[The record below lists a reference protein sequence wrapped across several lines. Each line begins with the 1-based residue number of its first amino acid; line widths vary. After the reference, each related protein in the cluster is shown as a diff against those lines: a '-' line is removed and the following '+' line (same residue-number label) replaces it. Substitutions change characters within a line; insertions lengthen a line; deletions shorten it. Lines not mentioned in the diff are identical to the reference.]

1 MAQSRSGKKSTKS
14 SGTKKRTSSS
24 KSSSSRSTSAR
35 SASSRSSRPSGRAKR
50 RAETPNLARSV
61 LLVGLSLLCVAL
73 VLVPGQN
80 LWRTLRSWY
89 FGVFGVMTYFVGPFL
104 LYLAYLLASGY
115 RVALF
120 AGKVSLMGV
129 LCAGVPV
136 IFSKLNVEGLK
147 AGEVIKMLFTR
158 GGTYYWEGGVL
169 GAPVGATL
177 LALFGRPASNI
188 LMLLV
193 FLLGL
198 MFFFAIT
205 PVDVV
210 LFVDTQYKKLQAKRE
225 ERAAAETAYDT
236 RLFHEEPEEESV
248 ENLTEALPDANRPHH
263 PVYDVIADTSR
274 FPKQAAAPVQQPARQ
289 YAQPYTAPVTPVVP
303 EAPFTQQPAP
313 QSRAGFDVD
322 LGPDATEAARVKAET
337 HDPLEPV
344 NIGPGGTFGMDPL
357 SGKTNSPLHYA
368 RPQQAAPAPAP
379 QEDFELQLEP
389 AEEEPAYTA
398 PYTAPASYTAPS
410 TSYTAAPADSA
421 PAPQEPVDELD
432 ALINR
437 AVSGHAPYYAPQEVS
452 AETTLDLP
460 QPTEFETPLTPVPQE
475 PQFDTPLVP
484 VEPEEDLPEPT
495 PVELPQIDMTGRV
508 QGDTMV
514 ISPADL
520 AAGMAAQN
528 VAPLGE
534 PTAADASTTPAAAP
548 MPAAPVSP
556 AVPASPAAIPTLG
569 GSFSDTGSVVSA
581 AWQSGRS
588 VSEMLDA
595 MASQPAAPS
604 APAVPVQAPA
614 YTAPA
619 AEPVQEETTPAQTPA
634 YTAPTTPQ
642 PAPSAP
648 AYQPAPQPMTRPA
661 AETTQSSF
669 TVPQQGEAA
678 RVRVSTAVGNSAGAP
693 IHTPPVAAKA
703 DPNAMRLPTSEEQPP
718 EPYCY
723 PSLNLFNPTRPDD
736 EAGAAREMKKNADI
750 LVNTLDSFGVKT
762 TMLDIC
768 RGPSVTRYELQPQ
781 AGIKVS
787 RITSLADD
795 IALNLATAGVR
806 IEAPIPGKPAVGI
819 EVPNK
824 IRSTVNIRSVFE
836 SQNYINMR
844 SPLTMAL
851 GKDIA
856 GTAQV
861 ADLCKMPHL
870 LIAGST
876 GSGKSV
882 CVNSIIISFLFRSGP
897 EDVKLILIDPKVVE
911 LAEYNGI
918 PHLLMP
924 VVTEPR
930 KAAGALGASVAEM
943 ERRYKLFAENNVREI
958 KAYNKLAAQT
968 GMEHLPY
975 IAIVIDELA
984 DLMMVAGKE
993 VEDYICRI
1001 AQKARAAGIHLIV
1014 ATQRPSVDVITG
1026 LIKANIPSRIA
1037 FAVSSQIDSR
1047 TILDSG
1053 GAEKLLGNGDMLFLP
1068 VGASKPVRV
1077 QGTFVTDEEIGAVLS
1092 FIKSTSTA
1100 QYDEEMIAEME
1111 RRAVAEKGSKKGGDD
1126 DGDAGGALDAMFEQ
1140 AVECVIEA
1148 GQASTSLLQR
1158 RCKLGYARAARIM
1171 DQMEQE
1177 KIIGPYEGAKPRAVL
1192 VTKSEWEERK
1202 LNGRYDE

>member
-1 MAQSRSGKKSTKS
+1 MAQSR
-14 SGTKKRTSSS
+14 SS
-24 KSSSSRSTSAR
+24 KSSSSKKSSTTTRSGSSRSRSSSGAR
-35 SASSRSSRPSGRAKR
+35 SASGRGRKSVSRRAQR
-50 RAETPNLARSV
+50 RAENPNLVRSV
-61 LLVGLSLLCVAL
+61 LLAGLGLLCVAM

-80 LWRTLRSWY
+80 VWRALREGF
-89 FGVFGVMTYFVGPFL
+89 FGIFGIMTYLVGPFL

-115 RVALF
+115 RVGLF
-120 AGKVSLMGV
+120 AGKVALMGT
-129 LCAGVPV
+129 LCASVPV
-136 IFSKLNVEGLK
+136 VFSKVSVSD
-147 AGEVIKMLFTR
+147 ASAWEVVKMLYMR
-158 GGTYYWEGGVL
+158 GQSYFWEGGVL
-169 GAPVGATL
+169 GAPVGGTL
-177 LALFGRPASNI
+177 LALFGRPASNFI
-188 LMLLV
+188 MLLI
-193 FLLGL
+193 FALGL
-198 MFFFAIT
+198 MVFFAIT

-210 LFVDTQYKKLQAKRE
+210 QFLDGQYRRVQKAQA
-225 ERAAAETAYDT
+225 ERQAAQTAYDT
-236 RLFHEEPEEESV
+236 QLFSREPEEESL
-248 ENLTEALPDANRPHH
+248 ENLTGTLPDTQPRRRPA
-263 PVYDVIADTSR
+263 YDVVADTGRIPVGGS
-274 FPKQAAAPVQQPARQ
+274 PSAATSA
-289 YAQPYTAPVTPVVP
+289 
-303 EAPFTQQPAP
+303 PAP
-313 QSRAGFDVD
+313 MMQVPMQRPSFDVD
-322 LGPDATEAARVKAET
+322 LGPELGSQALKKAVE

-344 NIGPGGTFGMDPL
+344 TIGPGGTFGLDPL
-357 SGKTNSPLHYA
+357 SHLSDSQRLRAAKP
-368 RPQQAAPAPAP
+368 APAPAP
-379 QEDFELQLEP
+379 QPVPQEDFELKLQPEP
-389 AEEEPAYTA
+389 PAAEEAG
-398 PYTAPASYTAPS
+398 
-410 TSYTAAPADSA
+410 
-421 PAPQEPVDELD
+421 DELD
-432 ALINR
+432 SLINR
-437 AVSGHAPYYAPQEVS
+437 AVSGHAPYYGPQDISQDMQENLEEPGFSV
-452 AETTLDLP
+452 AL
-460 QPTEFETPLTPVPQE
+460 QPEDAFDTPLTPVPQ
-475 PQFDTPLVP
+475 
-484 VEPEEDLPEPT
+484 PT
-495 PVELPQIDMTGRV
+495 E
-508 QGDTMV
+508 
-514 ISPADL
+514 
-520 AAGMAAQN
+520 
-528 VAPLGE
+528 
-534 PTAADASTTPAAAP
+534 PAAAGPEP
-548 MPAAPVSP
+548 MAP
-556 AVPASPAAIPTLG
+556 IPTLS
-569 GSFSDTGSVVSA
+569 GSFDGPQAVSA
-581 AWQSGRS
+581 AWQAGRPLS
-588 VSEMLDA
+588 DLLDN
-595 MASQPAAPS
+595 QPAAPAA
-604 APAVPVQAPA
+604 APTGTEESFAVPQH
-614 YTAPA
+614 
-619 AEPVQEETTPAQTPA
+619 
-634 YTAPTTPQ
+634 
-642 PAPSAP
+642 
-648 AYQPAPQPMTRPA
+648 
-661 AETTQSSF
+661 
-669 TVPQQGEAA
+669 GDAA
-678 RVRVSTAVGNSAGAP
+678 RLQVSTAVGNSAAAP
-693 IHTPPVAAKA
+693 LYTPPSAAKA
-703 DPNAMRLPTSEEQPP
+703 QPEAMRLATASSEPP
-718 EPYCY
+718 KPYCY
-723 PSLNLFNPTRPDD
+723 PSLNLFNATRPDD
-736 EAGAAREMKKNADI
+736 EAGAAREMKKNADT
-750 LVNTLDSFGVKT
+750 LVNTLESFGVKT
-762 TMLDIC
+762 KILDIC

-787 RITSLADD
+787 RITSLSDD

-824 IRSTVNIRSVFE
+824 IRSTVNIRTVFE

-958 KAYNKLAAQT
+958 KAYNKLAAQN
-968 GMEHLPY
+968 GLEHLPY

-1047 TILDSG
+1047 TILDAS

-1068 VGASKPVRV
+1068 VGAAKPVRV

-1092 FIKSTSTA
+1092 FIKSTSST

-1111 RRAVAEKGSKKGGDD
+1111 RRAVAEKGSKKGDD
-1126 DGDAGGALDAMFEQ
+1126 DGEAGGTLDPMFEQ

-1177 KIIGPYEGAKPRAVL
+1177 KVIGPYEGAKPRSVL
-1192 VTKSEWEERK
+1192 VTMAQWQERK
-1202 LNGRYDE
+1202 LNGQYEET

>member
-1 MAQSRSGKKSTKS
+1 MAQSRSGKS
-14 SGTKKRTSSS
+14 SGNKNRSSSSS
-24 KSSSSRSTSAR
+24 KSKSRSSSSRSSTTYRAS
-35 SASSRSSRPSGRAKR
+35 SGKSGQSSSSRSKAQASRRAQR
-50 RAETPNLARSV
+50 RAETPNLARSI
-61 LLVGLSLLCVAL
+61 LLAGLGLLCVAM

-80 LWRTLRSWY
+80 MWKTLRGGL
-89 FGVFGVMTYFVGPFL
+89 FGIFGVMTYLVGPFL

-115 RVALF
+115 RVTLF
-120 AGKVSLMGV
+120 AGKVALMSV

-136 IFSKLNVEGLK
+136 IFSNVSLND
-147 AGEVIKMLFTR
+147 ANPWQITKMLFAR
-158 GGTYYWEGGVL
+158 GQTNFWEGGVW
-169 GAPVGATL
+169 GAPVGGTL
-177 LALFGRPASNI
+177 LALFGRPASNVI
-188 LMLLV
+188 MLLV

-205 PVDVV
+205 PADVV
-210 LFVDTQYKKLQAKRE
+210 LFVNNQYQKLQQARQDRAE
-225 ERAAAETAYDT
+225 EETAYDT
-236 RLFHEEPEEESV
+236 QLFAQEQEEEPI
-248 ENLTEALPDANRPHH
+248 ENLTAPAQDNRPHH
-263 PVYDVIADTSR
+263 PAYDVIADTGR
-274 FPKQAAAPVQQPARQ
+274 IPVQPAQPVQPLVQQAAPVNQPA
-289 YAQPYTAPVTPVVP
+289 QPVQSAVPSQPAASAPVIPNYT
-303 EAPFTQQPAP
+303 PAP
-313 QSRAGFDVD
+313 TYAAYAAAAGYTPASYGTPAAESQPRASFDVD
-322 LGPDATEAARVKAET
+322 LGPEATASAAKAAIE

-357 SGKTNSPLHYA
+357 SHLSDTSHYHSA
-368 RPQQAAPAPAP
+368 AAEQQPAVQPAADEFELKLDDPAKAAP
-379 QEDFELQLEP
+379 
-389 AEEEPAYTA
+389 EE
-398 PYTAPASYTAPS
+398 
-410 TSYTAAPADSA
+410 AAG
-421 PAPQEPVDELD
+421 DELD
-432 ALINR
+432 NLISR
-437 AVSGHAPYYAPQEVS
+437 AVSGHAPYYGEQDVS
-452 AETTLDLP
+452 SETTLDLP
-460 QPTEFETPLTPVPQE
+460 QESEFSVPLTPQPT
-475 PQFDTPLVP
+475 FDTPLVP
-484 VEPEEDLPEPT
+484 VED
-495 PVELPQIDMTGRV
+495 
-508 QGDTMV
+508 
-514 ISPADL
+514 
-520 AAGMAAQN
+520 
-528 VAPLGE
+528 
-534 PTAADASTTPAAAP
+534 DASFDIPVDGEEGVFTGTTPAEEPHSAPAASAAP
-548 MPAAPVSP
+548 
-556 AVPASPAAIPTLG
+556 AIPTIG
-569 GSFSDTGSVVSA
+569 GSFSVNEAVSD
-581 AWQSGRS
+581 AWNSGRPIS
-588 VSEMLDA
+588 DVLN
-595 MASQPAAPS
+595 
-604 APAVPVQAPA
+604 
-614 YTAPA
+614 
-619 AEPVQEETTPAQTPA
+619 AQ
-634 YTAPTTPQ
+634 PTTPVPQAAPVVPTSSVAAAVSAQ
-642 PAPSAP
+642 PQ
-648 AYQPAPQPMTRPA
+648 QPTGT
-661 AETTQSSF
+661 ESSF
-669 TVPQQGEAA
+669 VVPQRGEAA
-678 RVRVSTAVGNSAGAP
+678 HLQVSTSVGNSASAP
-693 IHTPPVAAKA
+693 ISSPPSAAKA
-703 DPNAMRLPTSEEQPP
+703 DPNTMNLAAMQAEPV

-723 PSLNLFNPTRPDD
+723 PSLNLFNATHPDD

-824 IRSTVNIRSVFE
+824 IRSTVNIRAVFE

-856 GTAQV
+856 GAAQV

-882 CVNSIIISFLFRSGP
+882 CVNSIIISFLFRSSP

-968 GMEHLPY
+968 GLEHLPY

-1047 TILDSG
+1047 TILDAS

-1092 FIKSTSTA
+1092 FIKSTSST

-1111 RRAVAEKGSKKGGDD
+1111 RRAVAEKGSKRGSDD
-1126 DGDAGGALDAMFEQ
+1126 DGDTGGALDPMFEQ
-1140 AVECVIEA
+1140 AVECVIDA

-1158 RCKLGYARAARIM
+1158 RCTLGYARAARIM

-1177 KIIGPYEGAKPRAVL
+1177 KIIGPYEGAKPRTVL
-1192 VTKSEWEERK
+1192 VSKAQWEERK
-1202 LNGRYDE
+1202 LNGQYDEA

>member
-1 MAQSRSGKKSTKS
+1 MAQSRSGKS
-14 SGTKKRTSSS
+14 SGNKNRSSSSS
-24 KSSSSRSTSAR
+24 KSKSRSSSSRSSTTYRAS
-35 SASSRSSRPSGRAKR
+35 SGKSGQSSSSRSKAQASRRAQR
-50 RAETPNLARSV
+50 RAETPNLARSI
-61 LLVGLSLLCVAL
+61 LLAGLGLLCVAM

-80 LWRTLRSWY
+80 MWKTLRGGL
-89 FGVFGVMTYFVGPFL
+89 FGIFGVMTYLVGPFL

-115 RVALF
+115 RVTLF
-120 AGKVSLMGV
+120 AGKVALMSV

-136 IFSKLNVEGLK
+136 IFSNVSPND
-147 AGEVIKMLFTR
+147 ANPWQIIKMLFAR
-158 GGTYYWEGGVL
+158 GQTNFWEGGVW
-169 GAPVGATL
+169 GAPVGGTL
-177 LALFGRPASNI
+177 LALFGRPASNVI
-188 LMLLV
+188 MLLV

-205 PVDVV
+205 PADVV
-210 LFVDTQYKKLQAKRE
+210 LFVNNQYQKLQQARQDRAE
-225 ERAAAETAYDT
+225 EETAYDT
-236 RLFHEEPEEESV
+236 QLFAQEQEEEPI
-248 ENLTEALPDANRPHH
+248 ENLTAPVQDNRPHH
-263 PVYDVIADTSR
+263 PAYDVIADTGR
-274 FPKQAAAPVQQPARQ
+274 IPVQPAQPVQPLVQQAAPVNQPA
-289 YAQPYTAPVTPVVP
+289 QPVQSAVPSQPAASAPVIPNYT
-303 EAPFTQQPAP
+303 PAP
-313 QSRAGFDVD
+313 TYAAYAAAAGYTPASYGTPAAESQPRASFDVD
-322 LGPDATEAARVKAET
+322 LGPEATASAAKAAIE

-357 SGKTNSPLHYA
+357 SHLSDTSHYHA
-368 RPQQAAPAPAP
+368 ATADPQPAVQPAADEFELKLDDPAEAAP
-379 QEDFELQLEP
+379 
-389 AEEEPAYTA
+389 EE
-398 PYTAPASYTAPS
+398 
-410 TSYTAAPADSA
+410 AAG
-421 PAPQEPVDELD
+421 DELD
-432 ALINR
+432 NLISR
-437 AVSGHAPYYAPQEVS
+437 AVSGHAPYYGEQDVS
-452 AETTLDLP
+452 SETTLDLA
-460 QPTEFETPLTPVPQE
+460 QESEFSVPLTPE
-475 PQFDTPLVP
+475 PTFDTPLVP
-484 VEPEEDLPEPT
+484 VED
-495 PVELPQIDMTGRV
+495 
-508 QGDTMV
+508 
-514 ISPADL
+514 
-520 AAGMAAQN
+520 
-528 VAPLGE
+528 
-534 PTAADASTTPAAAP
+534 DASFGIPVDGEEGAFTGNTPAKEPHSAPAASAAP
-548 MPAAPVSP
+548 
-556 AVPASPAAIPTLG
+556 AIPTIG
-569 GSFSDTGSVVSA
+569 GSFSVNEAVSNAWNSGRPISDVLNAQPATPVPQAAPVVPASSVAAAVSA
-581 AWQSGRS
+581 
-588 VSEMLDA
+588 
-595 MASQPAAPS
+595 QP
-604 APAVPVQAPA
+604 Q
-614 YTAPA
+614 
-619 AEPVQEETTPAQTPA
+619 Q
-634 YTAPTTPQ
+634 PTGT
-642 PAPSAP
+642 
-648 AYQPAPQPMTRPA
+648 
-661 AETTQSSF
+661 ESSF
-669 TVPQQGEAA
+669 VVPQRGEAA
-678 RVRVSTAVGNSAGAP
+678 HLQVSTSVGNSASAP
-693 IHTPPVAAKA
+693 ISSPPSVAKA
-703 DPNAMRLPTSEEQPP
+703 DPNTMNLAAMQAEPV

-723 PSLNLFNPTRPDD
+723 PSLNLFNATRPDD

-824 IRSTVNIRSVFE
+824 IRSTVNIRAVFE

-856 GTAQV
+856 GAAQV

-882 CVNSIIISFLFRSGP
+882 CVNSIIISFLFRSSP

-968 GMEHLPY
+968 GLEHLPY

-1047 TILDSG
+1047 TILDAS

-1092 FIKSTSTA
+1092 FIKSTSST

-1111 RRAVAEKGSKKGGDD
+1111 RRAVAEKGSKKGSDD
-1126 DGDAGGALDAMFEQ
+1126 DGDTGGALDPMFEQ
-1140 AVECVIEA
+1140 AVECVIDA

-1177 KIIGPYEGAKPRAVL
+1177 KIIGPYEGAKPRTVL
-1192 VTKSEWEERK
+1192 VSKAQWEERK
-1202 LNGRYDE
+1202 LNGQYDEA

>member
-1 MAQSRSGKKSTKS
+1 MAQSRSGKS
-14 SGTKKRTSSS
+14 SGNKNRSSSSS
-24 KSSSSRSTSAR
+24 KSKSRSSSSRSSTTYRAS
-35 SASSRSSRPSGRAKR
+35 SGKSGQSSSSRSKAQASRRAQR
-50 RAETPNLARSV
+50 RAETPNLARSI
-61 LLVGLSLLCVAL
+61 LLAGLGLLCVAM

-80 LWRTLRSWY
+80 MWKTLRGGL
-89 FGVFGVMTYFVGPFL
+89 FGIFGVMTYLVGPFL

-115 RVALF
+115 RVTLF
-120 AGKVSLMGV
+120 AGKVALMSV

-136 IFSKLNVEGLK
+136 IFSNVSPND
-147 AGEVIKMLFTR
+147 ANPWQIIKMLFAR
-158 GGTYYWEGGVL
+158 GQTNFWEGGVW
-169 GAPVGATL
+169 GAPVGGTL
-177 LALFGRPASNI
+177 LALFGRPASNVI
-188 LMLLV
+188 MLLV

-205 PVDVV
+205 PADVV
-210 LFVDTQYKKLQAKRE
+210 LFVNNQYQKLQQARQDRAE
-225 ERAAAETAYDT
+225 EETAYDT
-236 RLFHEEPEEESV
+236 QLFAQEQEEEPI
-248 ENLTEALPDANRPHH
+248 ENLTAPVQDNRPHH
-263 PVYDVIADTSR
+263 PAYDVIADTGR
-274 FPKQAAAPVQQPARQ
+274 IPVQPAQPVQPLVQQAAPVNQPA
-289 YAQPYTAPVTPVVP
+289 QPVQSAVPSQPAASAPVIPNYT
-303 EAPFTQQPAP
+303 PAP
-313 QSRAGFDVD
+313 TYAAYAAAAGYTPASYGTPAAESQPRASFDVD
-322 LGPDATEAARVKAET
+322 LGPEATASAAKAAIE

-357 SGKTNSPLHYA
+357 SHLSDTSHYHA
-368 RPQQAAPAPAP
+368 ATADPQPAVQPAAD
-379 QEDFELQLEP
+379 EFELKLDDP
-389 AEEEPAYTA
+389 AEVAPEE
-398 PYTAPASYTAPS
+398 
-410 TSYTAAPADSA
+410 AAG
-421 PAPQEPVDELD
+421 DELD
-432 ALINR
+432 NLISR
-437 AVSGHAPYYAPQEVS
+437 AVSGHAPYYGEQDVS
-452 AETTLDLP
+452 SETTLDLA
-460 QPTEFETPLTPVPQE
+460 QESEFSVPLTPE
-475 PQFDTPLVP
+475 PTFDTPLVP
-484 VEPEEDLPEPT
+484 VED
-495 PVELPQIDMTGRV
+495 
-508 QGDTMV
+508 
-514 ISPADL
+514 
-520 AAGMAAQN
+520 
-528 VAPLGE
+528 
-534 PTAADASTTPAAAP
+534 DASFGIPVDGEEGAFTGNTPAKEPHSAPAASAAP
-548 MPAAPVSP
+548 
-556 AVPASPAAIPTLG
+556 AIPTIG
-569 GSFSDTGSVVSA
+569 GSFSVNEAVSNAWNSGRPISDVLNAQPATPVPQAAPVVPASSVAAAVSA
-581 AWQSGRS
+581 
-588 VSEMLDA
+588 
-595 MASQPAAPS
+595 QP
-604 APAVPVQAPA
+604 Q
-614 YTAPA
+614 
-619 AEPVQEETTPAQTPA
+619 Q
-634 YTAPTTPQ
+634 PTGT
-642 PAPSAP
+642 
-648 AYQPAPQPMTRPA
+648 
-661 AETTQSSF
+661 ESSF
-669 TVPQQGEAA
+669 VVPQRGEAA
-678 RVRVSTAVGNSAGAP
+678 HLQVSTSVGNSASAP
-693 IHTPPVAAKA
+693 ISSPPSVAKA
-703 DPNAMRLPTSEEQPP
+703 DPNTMNLAAMQAEPV

-723 PSLNLFNPTRPDD
+723 PSLNLFNATRPDD

-824 IRSTVNIRSVFE
+824 IRSTVNIRAVFE

-856 GTAQV
+856 GAAQV

-882 CVNSIIISFLFRSGP
+882 CVNSIIISFLFRSSP

-968 GMEHLPY
+968 GLEHLPY

-1047 TILDSG
+1047 TILDAS

-1092 FIKSTSTA
+1092 FIKSTSST

-1111 RRAVAEKGSKKGGDD
+1111 RRAVAEKGSKKGSDD
-1126 DGDAGGALDAMFEQ
+1126 DGDTGGA
-1140 AVECVIEA
+1140 
-1148 GQASTSLLQR
+1148 
-1158 RCKLGYARAARIM
+1158 LGYARAARIM

-1177 KIIGPYEGAKPRAVL
+1177 KIIGPYEGAKPRTVL
-1192 VTKSEWEERK
+1192 VSKAQWEERK
-1202 LNGRYDE
+1202 LNGQYDEA

>member
-1 MAQSRSGKKSTKS
+1 MAQSRSGKS
-14 SGTKKRTSSS
+14 SGNKNRSSSSS
-24 KSSSSRSTSAR
+24 KSKSRSSSSRSSTTYRAS
-35 SASSRSSRPSGRAKR
+35 SGKSGQSSSSRSKAQASRRAQR
-50 RAETPNLARSV
+50 RAETPNLARSI
-61 LLVGLSLLCVAL
+61 LLAGLGLLCVAM

-80 LWRTLRSWY
+80 MWKTLRGGL
-89 FGVFGVMTYFVGPFL
+89 FGIFGVMTYLVGPFL

-115 RVALF
+115 RVTLF
-120 AGKVSLMGV
+120 AGKVALMSV

-136 IFSKLNVEGLK
+136 IFSNVSLND
-147 AGEVIKMLFTR
+147 ANPWQIIKMLFAR
-158 GGTYYWEGGVL
+158 GQTNFWEGGVW
-169 GAPVGATL
+169 GAPVGGTL
-177 LALFGRPASNI
+177 LALFGRPASNVI
-188 LMLLV
+188 MLLV

-205 PVDVV
+205 PADVV
-210 LFVDTQYKKLQAKRE
+210 LFVNNQYQKLQQARQDRAE
-225 ERAAAETAYDT
+225 EETAYDT
-236 RLFHEEPEEESV
+236 QLFAQEQEEEPI
-248 ENLTEALPDANRPHH
+248 ENLTAPAQDNRPHH
-263 PVYDVIADTSR
+263 PAYDVIADTGRIPVQPAQPVQPSV
-274 FPKQAAAPVQQPARQ
+274 QQAAPVNQPA
-289 YAQPYTAPVTPVVP
+289 QPVQPAVPSQPAASAPVIPNYT
-303 EAPFTQQPAP
+303 PAP
-313 QSRAGFDVD
+313 TYAAYAAAAGYTPASYGTPAAESQPRASFDVD
-322 LGPDATEAARVKAET
+322 LGPEATDSAAKAAIE

-357 SGKTNSPLHYA
+357 SHLSDTSHYHA
-368 RPQQAAPAPAP
+368 ATAEPQPAVQPAADEFELKLDDPAEAAP
-379 QEDFELQLEP
+379 
-389 AEEEPAYTA
+389 EE
-398 PYTAPASYTAPS
+398 
-410 TSYTAAPADSA
+410 AAG
-421 PAPQEPVDELD
+421 DELD
-432 ALINR
+432 NLISR
-437 AVSGHAPYYAPQEVS
+437 AVSGHAPYYGEQDVS
-452 AETTLDLP
+452 SETMLDLP
-460 QPTEFETPLTPVPQE
+460 QESVFSVPLTPE
-475 PQFDTPLVP
+475 PTFDTPLVP
-484 VEPEEDLPEPT
+484 VED
-495 PVELPQIDMTGRV
+495 
-508 QGDTMV
+508 
-514 ISPADL
+514 
-520 AAGMAAQN
+520 
-528 VAPLGE
+528 
-534 PTAADASTTPAAAP
+534 DASFGIPVDGEEGAFTGNPPAEEPHSAPAASAAP
-548 MPAAPVSP
+548 AIPTIGGSFSVNEAVSNAWNSGRPISDVLNAQPAAPVP
-556 AVPASPAAIPTLG
+556 QAAPVVTASSVAAT
-569 GSFSDTGSVVSA
+569 VSA
-581 AWQSGRS
+581 
-588 VSEMLDA
+588 
-595 MASQPAAPS
+595 QP
-604 APAVPVQAPA
+604 Q
-614 YTAPA
+614 
-619 AEPVQEETTPAQTPA
+619 Q
-634 YTAPTTPQ
+634 PTGT
-642 PAPSAP
+642 
-648 AYQPAPQPMTRPA
+648 
-661 AETTQSSF
+661 ESSF
-669 TVPQQGEAA
+669 VVPQRGEAA
-678 RVRVSTAVGNSAGAP
+678 HLQVSTSVGNSASAP
-693 IHTPPVAAKA
+693 ISSPPSAAKA
-703 DPNAMRLPTSEEQPP
+703 DPNAMNLAAMQAEPV

-723 PSLNLFNPTRPDD
+723 PSLNLFNATRPDD

-824 IRSTVNIRSVFE
+824 IRSTVNIRAVFE

-856 GTAQV
+856 GAAQV

-882 CVNSIIISFLFRSGP
+882 CVNSIIISFLFRSSP

-968 GMEHLPY
+968 GLEHLPY

-1047 TILDSG
+1047 TILDAS

-1092 FIKSTSTA
+1092 FIKSTSST

-1111 RRAVAEKGSKKGGDD
+1111 RRAVAEKGSKKGSDD
-1126 DGDAGGALDAMFEQ
+1126 DGDTGGALDPMFEQ
-1140 AVECVIEA
+1140 AVECVIDA

-1177 KIIGPYEGAKPRAVL
+1177 KIIGPYEGAKPRTVL
-1192 VTKSEWEERK
+1192 VSKAQWEERK
-1202 LNGRYDE
+1202 LNGQYDEA

>member
-1 MAQSRSGKKSTKS
+1 MAQSRSGKS
-14 SGTKKRTSSS
+14 SGNKNRSSSSS
-24 KSSSSRSTSAR
+24 KSKSRSSSSRSSTTYRAS
-35 SASSRSSRPSGRAKR
+35 SGKSGQSSSSRSKAQASRRAQR
-50 RAETPNLARSV
+50 RAETPNLARSI
-61 LLVGLSLLCVAL
+61 LLAGLGLLCVAM

-80 LWRTLRSWY
+80 MWKTLRGGL
-89 FGVFGVMTYFVGPFL
+89 FGIFGVMTYLVGPFL

-115 RVALF
+115 RVTLF
-120 AGKVSLMGV
+120 AGKVALMSV

-136 IFSKLNVEGLK
+136 IFSNVSLND
-147 AGEVIKMLFTR
+147 ANPWQIIKMLFAR
-158 GGTYYWEGGVL
+158 GQTNFWEGGVW
-169 GAPVGATL
+169 GAPVGGTL
-177 LALFGRPASNI
+177 LALFGRPASNVI
-188 LMLLV
+188 MLLV

-205 PVDVV
+205 PADVV
-210 LFVDTQYKKLQAKRE
+210 LFVNNQYQKLQQARQDRAE
-225 ERAAAETAYDT
+225 EETAYDT
-236 RLFHEEPEEESV
+236 QLFAQEQEEEPI
-248 ENLTEALPDANRPHH
+248 ENLTAPVQDNRPHH
-263 PVYDVIADTSR
+263 PAYDVIADTGR
-274 FPKQAAAPVQQPARQ
+274 IPVQP
-289 YAQPYTAPVTPVVP
+289 AQPVQPLVQQTAPVN
-303 EAPFTQQPAP
+303 QPAQP
-313 QSRAGFDVD
+313 VQPAIPSQPAASAPVIPNYTPAPTYAAYAAAAGYTPASYGTPAAESQPRASFDVD
-322 LGPDATEAARVKAET
+322 LGPEATASAAKAAIE

-357 SGKTNSPLHYA
+357 SHLSDTSHYHA
-368 RPQQAAPAPAP
+368 ATADPQPAVQPAADEFELKLDNPAEAAP
-379 QEDFELQLEP
+379 
-389 AEEEPAYTA
+389 EE
-398 PYTAPASYTAPS
+398 
-410 TSYTAAPADSA
+410 AAG
-421 PAPQEPVDELD
+421 DELD
-432 ALINR
+432 NLISR
-437 AVSGHAPYYAPQEVS
+437 AVSGHAPYYGEQDVS
-452 AETTLDLP
+452 SETTLDLA
-460 QPTEFETPLTPVPQE
+460 QESEFSVPLTPE
-475 PQFDTPLVP
+475 PTFDTPLVP
-484 VEPEEDLPEPT
+484 VED
-495 PVELPQIDMTGRV
+495 
-508 QGDTMV
+508 
-514 ISPADL
+514 
-520 AAGMAAQN
+520 
-528 VAPLGE
+528 
-534 PTAADASTTPAAAP
+534 DASFGIPVDGEEGAFTGNTPAKEPHSAPAASAAP
-548 MPAAPVSP
+548 
-556 AVPASPAAIPTLG
+556 AIPTIG
-569 GSFSDTGSVVSA
+569 GSFSVNEAVSDAWNSGRPISDVLNAQPATPMPQTAPVVPASSVAAAVSA
-581 AWQSGRS
+581 QSQ
-588 VSEMLDA
+588 
-595 MASQPAAPS
+595 QP
-604 APAVPVQAPA
+604 
-614 YTAPA
+614 TGT
-619 AEPVQEETTPAQTPA
+619 E
-634 YTAPTTPQ
+634 
-642 PAPSAP
+642 
-648 AYQPAPQPMTRPA
+648 
-661 AETTQSSF
+661 SSF
-669 TVPQQGEAA
+669 VVPQRGEAA
-678 RVRVSTAVGNSAGAP
+678 HLQVSASVGNSASAP
-693 IHTPPVAAKA
+693 ISSPPSAAKA
-703 DPNAMRLPTSEEQPP
+703 DPNTMNLAAMQAEPV

-723 PSLNLFNPTRPDD
+723 PSLNLFNATRPDD

-824 IRSTVNIRSVFE
+824 IRSTVNIRAVFE

-856 GTAQV
+856 GAAQV

-882 CVNSIIISFLFRSGP
+882 CVNSIIISFLFRSSP

-968 GMEHLPY
+968 GLEHLPY

-1047 TILDSG
+1047 TILDAS

-1092 FIKSTSTA
+1092 FIKSTSST

-1111 RRAVAEKGSKKGGDD
+1111 RRAVAEKGSKKGSDD
-1126 DGDAGGALDAMFEQ
+1126 DGDTGGALDPMFEQ
-1140 AVECVIEA
+1140 AVECVIDA

-1177 KIIGPYEGAKPRAVL
+1177 KIIGPYEGAKPRTVL
-1192 VTKSEWEERK
+1192 VSKAQWEERK
-1202 LNGRYDE
+1202 LNGQYDEA

>member
-14 SGTKKRTSSS
+14 SGAKKRSGSAKGT
-24 KSSSSRSTSAR
+24 SRSNAGRTASAR
-35 SASSRSSRPSGRAKR
+35 SSAGHDRQPSR
-50 RAETPNLARSV
+50 RAQRRAQTPNLTRSV
-61 LLVGLSLLCVAL
+61 LLVGLGLLCVAL

-80 LWRTLRSWY
+80 FWSTLRSWY
-89 FGVFGVMTYFVGPFL
+89 FGIFGITTYLVGPFL

-120 AGKVSLMGV
+120 AGKVSLMGI
-129 LCAGVPV
+129 LCASVPV
-136 IFSKLNVEGLK
+136 IFSKLNVESLK
-147 AGEVIKMLFTR
+147 VGEIIKMLFTR
-158 GGTYYWEGGVL
+158 GGTYFWEGGVL
-169 GAPVGATL
+169 GAPIGATL

-188 LMLLV
+188 IMLLV
-193 FLLGL
+193 LLLGV

-205 PVDVV
+205 PVDIV
-210 LFVDTQYKKLQAKRE
+210 LFLDAHYKAFQARQE

-236 RLFHEEPEEESV
+236 RLFNAAPKEESV
-248 ENLTEALPDANRPHH
+248 ENLTGALPDSSPRPHH

-274 FPKQAAAPVQQPARQ
+274 FPKQQAAPSR
-289 YAQPYTAPVTPVVP
+289 QPYTAPVTPVTP
-303 EAPFTQQPAP
+303 EAPFTA
-313 QSRAGFDVD
+313 QSAAARPGFDVD
-322 LGPDATEAARVKAET
+322 LGPSSTESARRKAEAN
-337 HDPLEPV
+337 DPLEPV
-344 NIGPGGTFGMDPL
+344 SIGPGGTFGMDPL
-357 SGKTNSPLHYA
+357 SGKASGPLHYA
-368 RPQQAAPAPAP
+368 QPPQPAPAP

-389 AEEEPAYTA
+389 AEEPS
-398 PYTAPASYTAPS
+398 APA
-410 TSYTAAPADSA
+410 AAPAA
-421 PAPQEPVDELD
+421 QQPIDELD

-437 AVSGHAPYYAPQEVS
+437 AVSGHAPYYTPQEVS
-452 AETTLDLP
+452 AETTLELP
-460 QPTEFETPLTPVPQE
+460 VPAEFETPLTPVPQE
-475 PQFDTPLVP
+475 PRFDTPLIP
-484 VEPEEDLPEPT
+484 VEEEPEQT
-495 PVELPQIDMTGRV
+495 PVQLPQLDMTGRV
-508 QGDTMV
+508 QGDTV
-514 ISPADL
+514 VLSPADL
-520 AAGMAAQN
+520 AAGMAAKDMP
-528 VAPLGE
+528 PLG
-534 PTAADASTTPAAAP
+534 APA
-548 MPAAPVSP
+548 PAAPAAP
-556 AVPASPAAIPTLG
+556 IAASIPTLG
-569 GSFSDTGSVVSA
+569 GSFSDTGSAVSA
-581 AWQSGRS
+581 AWESGRS

-595 MASQPAAPS
+595 MAAEPAA
-604 APAVPVQAPA
+604 
-614 YTAPA
+614 APA
-619 AEPVQEETTPAQTPA
+619 ANSTPAA
-634 YTAPTTPQ
+634 
-642 PAPSAP
+642 
-648 AYQPAPQPMTRPA
+648 QPMTRPA

-669 TVPQQGEAA
+669 TVPQQGQAA
-678 RVRVSTAVGNSAGAP
+678 RVQVSTAVGNSAGAP
-693 IHTPPVAAKA
+693 VHTPPCAAKA
-703 DPNAMRLPTSEEQPP
+703 DPNAMRLPTSVEQPP

-723 PSLNLFNPTRPDD
+723 PSLNLFNATRPDD

-787 RITSLADD
+787 RITSLSDD

-824 IRSTVNIRSVFE
+824 IRSTVNIRAVFE

-1111 RRAVAEKGSKKGGDD
+1111 RRAVAEKGSKRGGDD

-1192 VTKSEWEERK
+1192 VTKAQWEERK
-1202 LNGRYDE
+1202 LNGQYDE

>member
-1 MAQSRSGKKSTKS
+1 MAQSRSGKS
-14 SGTKKRTSSS
+14 SGNKNRSSSSS
-24 KSSSSRSTSAR
+24 KSKSRSSSSRSSTTYRAS
-35 SASSRSSRPSGRAKR
+35 SGKSGQSSSSRSKAQASRRAQR
-50 RAETPNLARSV
+50 RAETPNLARSI
-61 LLVGLSLLCVAL
+61 LLAGLGLLCVAM

-80 LWRTLRSWY
+80 MWKTLRGGL
-89 FGVFGVMTYFVGPFL
+89 FGIFGVMTYLVGPFL

-115 RVALF
+115 RVTLF
-120 AGKVSLMGV
+120 AGKVTLMSV

-136 IFSKLNVEGLK
+136 IFSNVTLND
-147 AGEVIKMLFTR
+147 ANPWQIIKMLFAR
-158 GGTYYWEGGVL
+158 GQTNFWEGGVW
-169 GAPVGATL
+169 GAPVGGTL
-177 LALFGRPASNI
+177 LALFGRPASNVI
-188 LMLLV
+188 MLLV

-205 PVDVV
+205 PADVV
-210 LFVDTQYKKLQAKRE
+210 LFVNNQYQKLQQARQDRAE
-225 ERAAAETAYDT
+225 EETAYDT
-236 RLFHEEPEEESV
+236 QLFAQEQEEEPI
-248 ENLTEALPDANRPHH
+248 ENLTAPAQDNRPHH
-263 PVYDVIADTSR
+263 PAYDVIADTGR
-274 FPKQAAAPVQQPARQ
+274 IPVQPAQPVQPLVQQAAPVNQPA
-289 YAQPYTAPVTPVVP
+289 QPVQSAVSSQPAASAPVIPNYT
-303 EAPFTQQPAP
+303 PAP
-313 QSRAGFDVD
+313 TYAAYAAAAGYTPASYGTPAAESQPRASFDVD
-322 LGPDATEAARVKAET
+322 LGPEATASAAKAAIE

-344 NIGPGGTFGMDPL
+344 SIGPGGTFGMDPL
-357 SGKTNSPLHYA
+357 SHLSDTSHYHA
-368 RPQQAAPAPAP
+368 ATADPQPAVQPAADEFELKLDDPAKAAP
-379 QEDFELQLEP
+379 
-389 AEEEPAYTA
+389 EE
-398 PYTAPASYTAPS
+398 
-410 TSYTAAPADSA
+410 AAG
-421 PAPQEPVDELD
+421 DELD
-432 ALINR
+432 NLISR
-437 AVSGHAPYYAPQEVS
+437 AVSGHAPYYGEQDVS
-452 AETTLDLP
+452 SETTLDLP
-460 QPTEFETPLTPVPQE
+460 QESEFSVPLTPE
-475 PQFDTPLVP
+475 PTFDTPLVP
-484 VEPEEDLPEPT
+484 VEDDNSFGFPVDGEEGAFTGNTPAEEPH
-495 PVELPQIDMTGRV
+495 
-508 QGDTMV
+508 
-514 ISPADL
+514 S
-520 AAGMAAQN
+520 
-528 VAPLGE
+528 
-534 PTAADASTTPAAAP
+534 TPAASAAP
-548 MPAAPVSP
+548 AIPTIGGSFSVNEAVSDAWNSGRPISDVLNAQPAAPVP
-556 AVPASPAAIPTLG
+556 QAAPVVPASSVAAA
-569 GSFSDTGSVVSA
+569 VSA
-581 AWQSGRS
+581 
-588 VSEMLDA
+588 
-595 MASQPAAPS
+595 QP
-604 APAVPVQAPA
+604 Q
-614 YTAPA
+614 
-619 AEPVQEETTPAQTPA
+619 Q
-634 YTAPTTPQ
+634 PTST
-642 PAPSAP
+642 
-648 AYQPAPQPMTRPA
+648 
-661 AETTQSSF
+661 ESSF
-669 TVPQQGEAA
+669 VVPQRGEAA
-678 RVRVSTAVGNSAGAP
+678 HLQVSTSVGNSASAP
-693 IHTPPVAAKA
+693 ISSPPSAAKA
-703 DPNAMRLPTSEEQPP
+703 DPNTMNLAAMQAEPV

-723 PSLNLFNPTRPDD
+723 PSLNLFNATRPDD

-824 IRSTVNIRSVFE
+824 IRSTVNIRAVFE

-856 GTAQV
+856 GAAQV

-882 CVNSIIISFLFRSGP
+882 CVNSIIISFLFRSSP

-968 GMEHLPY
+968 GLEHLPY

-1047 TILDSG
+1047 TILDAS

-1092 FIKSTSTA
+1092 FIKSTSST

-1111 RRAVAEKGSKKGGDD
+1111 RRAVAEKGSKKGSDD
-1126 DGDAGGALDAMFEQ
+1126 DGDTGGALDPMFEQ
-1140 AVECVIEA
+1140 AVECVIDA

-1177 KIIGPYEGAKPRAVL
+1177 KIIGPYEGAKPRTVL
-1192 VTKSEWEERK
+1192 VSKAQWEERK
-1202 LNGRYDE
+1202 LNGQYDEA

>member
-1 MAQSRSGKKSTKS
+1 MAQSRSGKS
-14 SGTKKRTSSS
+14 SGNKNRSSSSS
-24 KSSSSRSTSAR
+24 KSKSRSSSSRSSTTYRAS
-35 SASSRSSRPSGRAKR
+35 SGKSGQSSSSRSKAQASRRAQR
-50 RAETPNLARSV
+50 RAETPNLARSI
-61 LLVGLSLLCVAL
+61 LLAGLGLLCVAM

-80 LWRTLRSWY
+80 MWKPLRGGL
-89 FGVFGVMTYFVGPFL
+89 FGIFGVMTYLVGPFL

-115 RVALF
+115 RVTLF
-120 AGKVSLMGV
+120 AGKVALMSV

-136 IFSKLNVEGLK
+136 IFSNVSLND
-147 AGEVIKMLFTR
+147 ANPWQIIKMLFAR
-158 GGTYYWEGGVL
+158 GQTNFWEGGVW
-169 GAPVGATL
+169 GAPVGGTL
-177 LALFGRPASNI
+177 LALFGRPASNVI
-188 LMLLV
+188 MLLV

-205 PVDVV
+205 PADVV
-210 LFVDTQYKKLQAKRE
+210 LFVNNQYQKLQQARQDRAE
-225 ERAAAETAYDT
+225 EETAYDT
-236 RLFHEEPEEESV
+236 QLFAQEQEEEPI
-248 ENLTEALPDANRPHH
+248 ENLTAPAQDNRPHH
-263 PVYDVIADTSR
+263 PAYDVIADTGR
-274 FPKQAAAPVQQPARQ
+274 IPVQPAQPVQPLVQQAAPVNQPA
-289 YAQPYTAPVTPVVP
+289 QPVQSAVPSQPAASAPVIPNYT
-303 EAPFTQQPAP
+303 PAP
-313 QSRAGFDVD
+313 TYAAYAAAAGYTPASYGTPAAELQPRASFDVD
-322 LGPDATEAARVKAET
+322 LGPEATASAAKAAIE

-357 SGKTNSPLHYA
+357 SHLSDTSHYHA
-368 RPQQAAPAPAP
+368 ATADPQPAVQPAADEFELKLDDPAEAAP
-379 QEDFELQLEP
+379 
-389 AEEEPAYTA
+389 EE
-398 PYTAPASYTAPS
+398 
-410 TSYTAAPADSA
+410 AAG
-421 PAPQEPVDELD
+421 DELD
-432 ALINR
+432 NLISR
-437 AVSGHAPYYAPQEVS
+437 AVSGHAPYYGKQDVS
-452 AETTLDLP
+452 SETTLDLP
-460 QPTEFETPLTPVPQE
+460 QESEFSVPLTPE
-475 PQFDTPLVP
+475 PTFDTPLVP
-484 VEPEEDLPEPT
+484 VED
-495 PVELPQIDMTGRV
+495 
-508 QGDTMV
+508 
-514 ISPADL
+514 
-520 AAGMAAQN
+520 
-528 VAPLGE
+528 
-534 PTAADASTTPAAAP
+534 DASFGIPVDGEEGAFTGNTPAEEPHSAPAVSAAP
-548 MPAAPVSP
+548 
-556 AVPASPAAIPTLG
+556 AIPTIG
-569 GSFSDTGSVVSA
+569 GSFSVNEAVSDAWNSGRPISDVLNAQPATPVPQAASVVPASSVAAAVSA
-581 AWQSGRS
+581 
-588 VSEMLDA
+588 
-595 MASQPAAPS
+595 QP
-604 APAVPVQAPA
+604 Q
-614 YTAPA
+614 
-619 AEPVQEETTPAQTPA
+619 Q
-634 YTAPTTPQ
+634 PTGT
-642 PAPSAP
+642 
-648 AYQPAPQPMTRPA
+648 
-661 AETTQSSF
+661 ESSF
-669 TVPQQGEAA
+669 VVPQRGEAA
-678 RVRVSTAVGNSAGAP
+678 HLQVSTSVGNSASAP
-693 IHTPPVAAKA
+693 ISSPPSAAKA
-703 DPNAMRLPTSEEQPP
+703 DPNTMNLAAMQSEPV

-723 PSLNLFNPTRPDD
+723 PSLNLFNATRPDD

-824 IRSTVNIRSVFE
+824 IRSTVNIRAVFE

-856 GTAQV
+856 GAAQV

-882 CVNSIIISFLFRSGP
+882 CVNSIIISFLFRSSP

-968 GMEHLPY
+968 GLEHLPY

-1047 TILDSG
+1047 TILDAS

-1092 FIKSTSTA
+1092 FIKSTSST

-1111 RRAVAEKGSKKGGDD
+1111 RRAVAEKGSKKGSDD
-1126 DGDAGGALDAMFEQ
+1126 DGDTGGALDPMFEQ
-1140 AVECVIEA
+1140 AVECVIDA

-1177 KIIGPYEGAKPRAVL
+1177 KIIGPYEGAKPRTVL
-1192 VTKSEWEERK
+1192 VSKAQWEERK
-1202 LNGRYDE
+1202 LNGQYDEA

>member
-1 MAQSRSGKKSTKS
+1 MAQSRSGKS
-14 SGTKKRTSSS
+14 SGNKNRSSSSS
-24 KSSSSRSTSAR
+24 KSKSRSSSSRSSTTYRAS
-35 SASSRSSRPSGRAKR
+35 SGKSGQSSSSRSKAQASRRAQR
-50 RAETPNLARSV
+50 RAETPNLARSI
-61 LLVGLSLLCVAL
+61 LLAGLGLLCVAM

-80 LWRTLRSWY
+80 MWKTLRGGL
-89 FGVFGVMTYFVGPFL
+89 FGIFGVMTYLVGPFL

-115 RVALF
+115 RVTLF
-120 AGKVSLMGV
+120 AGKVALMSV

-136 IFSKLNVEGLK
+136 IFSNVSLND
-147 AGEVIKMLFTR
+147 ANPWQIIKMLFAR
-158 GGTYYWEGGVL
+158 GQTSFWEGGVW
-169 GAPVGATL
+169 GAPVGGTL
-177 LALFGRPASNI
+177 LALFGRPASNVI
-188 LMLLV
+188 MLLV

-205 PVDVV
+205 PADVV
-210 LFVDTQYKKLQAKRE
+210 LFVNNQYQKLQQARQDRAE
-225 ERAAAETAYDT
+225 EETAYDT
-236 RLFHEEPEEESV
+236 QLFAQEQEEEPL
-248 ENLTEALPDANRPHH
+248 ENLTAPVQDNRPHH
-263 PVYDVIADTSR
+263 PAYDVIADTGR
-274 FPKQAAAPVQQPARQ
+274 IPVQPAQPVQPLVQQAAPVNQSTQPVQPAIPS
-289 YAQPYTAPVTPVVP
+289 QPAASAPVIPNYT
-303 EAPFTQQPAP
+303 PAP
-313 QSRAGFDVD
+313 TYAAYAAAAGYTPASYGTPAAESQPRASFDVD
-322 LGPDATEAARVKAET
+322 LGPEATASAAKAAIE

-357 SGKTNSPLHYA
+357 SHLSDTSHYHA
-368 RPQQAAPAPAP
+368 ATADPQPAVQPAADEFELKLDDPAEAAP
-379 QEDFELQLEP
+379 
-389 AEEEPAYTA
+389 EE
-398 PYTAPASYTAPS
+398 
-410 TSYTAAPADSA
+410 AAG
-421 PAPQEPVDELD
+421 DELD
-432 ALINR
+432 NLISR
-437 AVSGHAPYYAPQEVS
+437 AVSGHAPYYGEQDVS
-452 AETTLDLP
+452 SETTLDLP
-460 QPTEFETPLTPVPQE
+460 QESEFSVPLTPE
-475 PQFDTPLVP
+475 PTFDTPLVP
-484 VEPEEDLPEPT
+484 VED
-495 PVELPQIDMTGRV
+495 
-508 QGDTMV
+508 
-514 ISPADL
+514 
-520 AAGMAAQN
+520 
-528 VAPLGE
+528 
-534 PTAADASTTPAAAP
+534 DASFGIPVDGEEGAFTGNTPAEEPHSAPAASAAP
-548 MPAAPVSP
+548 
-556 AVPASPAAIPTLG
+556 AIPTIG
-569 GSFSDTGSVVSA
+569 GSFSVNEAVSNAWNSGRPISDVLNAQPATPVPQAAPVVPASSVAAAVSA
-581 AWQSGRS
+581 
-588 VSEMLDA
+588 
-595 MASQPAAPS
+595 QP
-604 APAVPVQAPA
+604 Q
-614 YTAPA
+614 
-619 AEPVQEETTPAQTPA
+619 Q
-634 YTAPTTPQ
+634 PTGT
-642 PAPSAP
+642 
-648 AYQPAPQPMTRPA
+648 
-661 AETTQSSF
+661 ESSF
-669 TVPQQGEAA
+669 VVPQRGEAA
-678 RVRVSTAVGNSAGAP
+678 HLQVSTSVGNSASAP
-693 IHTPPVAAKA
+693 ISSPPSAAKA
-703 DPNAMRLPTSEEQPP
+703 DPNTMNLAAMQAEPV

-723 PSLNLFNPTRPDD
+723 PSLNLFNATRPDD

-824 IRSTVNIRSVFE
+824 IRSTVNIRAVFE

-856 GTAQV
+856 GAAQV

-882 CVNSIIISFLFRSGP
+882 CVNSIIISFLFRSSP

-968 GMEHLPY
+968 GLEHLPY

-1047 TILDSG
+1047 TILDAS

-1092 FIKSTSTA
+1092 FIKSTSST

-1111 RRAVAEKGSKKGGDD
+1111 RRAVAEKGSKKGSDD
-1126 DGDAGGALDAMFEQ
+1126 DGDTGGALDPMFEQ
-1140 AVECVIEA
+1140 AVECVIDA

-1177 KIIGPYEGAKPRAVL
+1177 KIIGPYEGAKPRTVL
-1192 VTKSEWEERK
+1192 VSKAQWEERK
-1202 LNGRYDE
+1202 LNGQYDEA

>member
-1 MAQSRSGKKSTKS
+1 MAQSRSGKS
-14 SGTKKRTSSS
+14 SGNKNRSSSSS
-24 KSSSSRSTSAR
+24 KSKSRSSSSRSSTTYR
-35 SASSRSSRPSGRAKR
+35 ASSGKSGQSSLSRSKAQASRRAQR
-50 RAETPNLARSV
+50 RAETPNLARSI
-61 LLVGLSLLCVAL
+61 LLAGLGLLCVAM

-80 LWRTLRSWY
+80 MWKTLRGGL
-89 FGVFGVMTYFVGPFL
+89 FGIFGVMTYLVGPFL

-115 RVALF
+115 RVTLF
-120 AGKVSLMGV
+120 AGKVTLMSV

-136 IFSKLNVEGLK
+136 IFSNVTLND
-147 AGEVIKMLFTR
+147 ANPWQIIKMLFAR
-158 GGTYYWEGGVL
+158 GQTNFWEGGVW
-169 GAPVGATL
+169 GAPVGGTL
-177 LALFGRPASNI
+177 LALFGRPASNVI
-188 LMLLV
+188 MLLV

-205 PVDVV
+205 PADVV
-210 LFVDTQYKKLQAKRE
+210 LFVNNQYQKLQQARQDRAE
-225 ERAAAETAYDT
+225 EETAYDT
-236 RLFHEEPEEESV
+236 QLFAQEQEEEPI
-248 ENLTEALPDANRPHH
+248 ENLTAPAQDNRPHH
-263 PVYDVIADTSR
+263 PAYDVIADTGR
-274 FPKQAAAPVQQPARQ
+274 IPVQPAQPVQPLVQQAAPVNQPA
-289 YAQPYTAPVTPVVP
+289 QPVQPATPSQPAASAPVIPNYT
-303 EAPFTQQPAP
+303 PAP
-313 QSRAGFDVD
+313 TYAAYAAAAGYTPASYGTPAAESQPRASFDVD
-322 LGPDATEAARVKAET
+322 LGPEATASATKAAIE

-344 NIGPGGTFGMDPL
+344 SIGPGGTFGMDPL
-357 SGKTNSPLHYA
+357 SHLSDTSHYHA
-368 RPQQAAPAPAP
+368 ATADPQPAVQPAADEFELKLDDPAKAAP
-379 QEDFELQLEP
+379 
-389 AEEEPAYTA
+389 EE
-398 PYTAPASYTAPS
+398 
-410 TSYTAAPADSA
+410 AAG
-421 PAPQEPVDELD
+421 DELD
-432 ALINR
+432 NLISR
-437 AVSGHAPYYAPQEVS
+437 AVSGHAPYYGEQDVS
-452 AETTLDLP
+452 SETTLDLP
-460 QPTEFETPLTPVPQE
+460 QESEFSVPLTPE
-475 PQFDTPLVP
+475 PTFDTPLVP
-484 VEPEEDLPEPT
+484 AEDDNSFGFPVDGEEGAFTGNTPAEEPH
-495 PVELPQIDMTGRV
+495 
-508 QGDTMV
+508 
-514 ISPADL
+514 S
-520 AAGMAAQN
+520 
-528 VAPLGE
+528 
-534 PTAADASTTPAAAP
+534 TPAASAAP
-548 MPAAPVSP
+548 AIPTIGGSFSVNEAVSDAWNSGRPISDVLNAQPAAPVP
-556 AVPASPAAIPTLG
+556 QAAPVVPASSVAA
-569 GSFSDTGSVVSA
+569 VVSA
-581 AWQSGRS
+581 
-588 VSEMLDA
+588 
-595 MASQPAAPS
+595 QP
-604 APAVPVQAPA
+604 Q
-614 YTAPA
+614 
-619 AEPVQEETTPAQTPA
+619 Q
-634 YTAPTTPQ
+634 PTGT
-642 PAPSAP
+642 
-648 AYQPAPQPMTRPA
+648 
-661 AETTQSSF
+661 ESSF
-669 TVPQQGEAA
+669 VVPQRGEAA
-678 RVRVSTAVGNSAGAP
+678 HLQVSTSVGNSASAP
-693 IHTPPVAAKA
+693 ISSPPSAAKA
-703 DPNAMRLPTSEEQPP
+703 DPNTMNLAAMQAEPV

-723 PSLNLFNPTRPDD
+723 PSLNLFNATRPDD

-824 IRSTVNIRSVFE
+824 IRSTVNIRAVFE

-856 GTAQV
+856 GAAQV

-882 CVNSIIISFLFRSGP
+882 CVNSIIISFLFRSSP

-968 GMEHLPY
+968 GLEHLPY

-1047 TILDSG
+1047 TILDAS

-1092 FIKSTSTA
+1092 FIKSTSST

-1111 RRAVAEKGSKKGGDD
+1111 RRAVAEKGSKKGSDD
-1126 DGDAGGALDAMFEQ
+1126 DGDAGGALDPMFEQ
-1140 AVECVIEA
+1140 AVECVIDA

-1177 KIIGPYEGAKPRAVL
+1177 KIIGPYEGAKPRTVL
-1192 VTKSEWEERK
+1192 VSKAQWEERK
-1202 LNGRYDE
+1202 LNGQYDEA

>member
-1 MAQSRSGKKSTKS
+1 MAQSRSGKS
-14 SGTKKRTSSS
+14 SGNKNRSSSSS
-24 KSSSSRSTSAR
+24 KSKSRSSSSRSSTTYR
-35 SASSRSSRPSGRAKR
+35 ASSGKSGQSSLSRSKAQASRRAQR
-50 RAETPNLARSV
+50 RAETPNLARSI
-61 LLVGLSLLCVAL
+61 LLAGLGLLCVAM

-80 LWRTLRSWY
+80 MWKTLRGGL
-89 FGVFGVMTYFVGPFL
+89 FGIFGVMTYLVGPFL

-115 RVALF
+115 RVTLF
-120 AGKVSLMGV
+120 AGKVTLMSV

-136 IFSKLNVEGLK
+136 IFSNVTLND
-147 AGEVIKMLFTR
+147 ANPWQIIKMLFAR
-158 GGTYYWEGGVL
+158 GQTNFWEGGVW
-169 GAPVGATL
+169 GAPVGGTL
-177 LALFGRPASNI
+177 LALFGRPASNVI
-188 LMLLV
+188 MLLV

-205 PVDVV
+205 PADVV
-210 LFVDTQYKKLQAKRE
+210 LFVNNQYQKLQQARQDRAE
-225 ERAAAETAYDT
+225 EETAYDT
-236 RLFHEEPEEESV
+236 QLFAQEQEEEPI
-248 ENLTEALPDANRPHH
+248 ENLTAPAQDNRPHH
-263 PVYDVIADTSR
+263 PAYDVIADTGR
-274 FPKQAAAPVQQPARQ
+274 IPVQPAQPVQPLVQQAAPVNQPA
-289 YAQPYTAPVTPVVP
+289 QPVQPATPSQPAASAPVIPNYT
-303 EAPFTQQPAP
+303 PAP
-313 QSRAGFDVD
+313 TYAAYAAAAGYTPASYGTPAAESQPRASFDVD
-322 LGPDATEAARVKAET
+322 LGPEATASATKAAIE

-344 NIGPGGTFGMDPL
+344 SIGPGGTFGMDPL
-357 SGKTNSPLHYA
+357 SHLSDTSHYHA
-368 RPQQAAPAPAP
+368 ATADPQPAVQPAADEFELKLDDPAKAAP
-379 QEDFELQLEP
+379 
-389 AEEEPAYTA
+389 EE
-398 PYTAPASYTAPS
+398 
-410 TSYTAAPADSA
+410 AAG
-421 PAPQEPVDELD
+421 DELD
-432 ALINR
+432 NLISR
-437 AVSGHAPYYAPQEVS
+437 AVSGHAPYYGEQDVS
-452 AETTLDLP
+452 SETTLDLP
-460 QPTEFETPLTPVPQE
+460 QESEFSVPLTPE
-475 PQFDTPLVP
+475 PTFDTPLVP
-484 VEPEEDLPEPT
+484 VEDDNSFGFPVDGEEGAF
-495 PVELPQIDMTGRV
+495 TG
-508 QGDTMV
+508 
-514 ISPADL
+514 
-520 AAGMAAQN
+520 N
-528 VAPLGE
+528 
-534 PTAADASTTPAAAP
+534 TPAEEPHSAPAASAAP
-548 MPAAPVSP
+548 
-556 AVPASPAAIPTLG
+556 AIPTIG
-569 GSFSDTGSVVSA
+569 GSFSVNEAVSDAWNSGRPISDVLNAQPATPVPQAAPVVPASSVAAVVSA
-581 AWQSGRS
+581 
-588 VSEMLDA
+588 
-595 MASQPAAPS
+595 QP
-604 APAVPVQAPA
+604 Q
-614 YTAPA
+614 
-619 AEPVQEETTPAQTPA
+619 Q
-634 YTAPTTPQ
+634 PTGT
-642 PAPSAP
+642 
-648 AYQPAPQPMTRPA
+648 
-661 AETTQSSF
+661 ESSF
-669 TVPQQGEAA
+669 VVPQRGEAA
-678 RVRVSTAVGNSAGAP
+678 HLQVSTSVGNSASAP
-693 IHTPPVAAKA
+693 ISSPPSAAKA
-703 DPNAMRLPTSEEQPP
+703 DPNTMNLAAMQAEPV

-723 PSLNLFNPTRPDD
+723 PSLNLFNATRPDD

-824 IRSTVNIRSVFE
+824 IRSTVNIRAVFE

-856 GTAQV
+856 GAAQV

-882 CVNSIIISFLFRSGP
+882 CVNSIIISFLFRSSP

-968 GMEHLPY
+968 GLEHLPY

-1047 TILDSG
+1047 TILDAS

-1092 FIKSTSTA
+1092 FIKSTSST

-1111 RRAVAEKGSKKGGDD
+1111 RRAVAEKGSKKGSDD
-1126 DGDAGGALDAMFEQ
+1126 DGDTGGALDPMFEQ
-1140 AVECVIEA
+1140 AVECVIDA

-1177 KIIGPYEGAKPRAVL
+1177 KIIGPYEGAKPRTVL
-1192 VTKSEWEERK
+1192 VSKAQWEERK
-1202 LNGRYDE
+1202 LNGQYDEA

>member
-1 MAQSRSGKKSTKS
+1 MAQSRSGKS
-14 SGTKKRTSSS
+14 SGNKNRSSSSS
-24 KSSSSRSTSAR
+24 KSKSRSSSSRSSTTYRAS
-35 SASSRSSRPSGRAKR
+35 SGKSGQSSSSRSKAQASRRAQR
-50 RAETPNLARSV
+50 RAETPNLARSI
-61 LLVGLSLLCVAL
+61 LLAGLGLLCVAM

-80 LWRTLRSWY
+80 MWKTLRGGL
-89 FGVFGVMTYFVGPFL
+89 FGIFGVMTYLVGPFL

-115 RVALF
+115 RVTLF
-120 AGKVSLMGV
+120 AGKVALMSV

-136 IFSKLNVEGLK
+136 IFSNVSLND
-147 AGEVIKMLFTR
+147 ANPWQIIKMLFAR
-158 GGTYYWEGGVL
+158 GQTNFWEGGVW
-169 GAPVGATL
+169 GAPVGGTL
-177 LALFGRPASNI
+177 LALFGRPASNVI
-188 LMLLV
+188 MLLV

-205 PVDVV
+205 PADVV
-210 LFVDTQYKKLQAKRE
+210 LFVNNQYQKLQQARQDRAE
-225 ERAAAETAYDT
+225 EETAYDT
-236 RLFHEEPEEESV
+236 QLFAQEQEEEPI
-248 ENLTEALPDANRPHH
+248 ENLTAPVQDNRPHH
-263 PVYDVIADTSR
+263 PAYDVIADTGR
-274 FPKQAAAPVQQPARQ
+274 IPVQPAQPVQPLVQQAAPVNQPA
-289 YAQPYTAPVTPVVP
+289 QPVQPAIPSQPAASAPVIPNYT
-303 EAPFTQQPAP
+303 PAP
-313 QSRAGFDVD
+313 TYAAYAAAAGYTPASYGTPAAESQPRASFDVD
-322 LGPDATEAARVKAET
+322 LGPEATASAAKAAIE

-357 SGKTNSPLHYA
+357 SHLSDTSHYHA
-368 RPQQAAPAPAP
+368 ATADPQPAVQPAAD
-379 QEDFELQLEP
+379 EFELKLDDP
-389 AEEEPAYTA
+389 AEVAPEE
-398 PYTAPASYTAPS
+398 
-410 TSYTAAPADSA
+410 AAG
-421 PAPQEPVDELD
+421 DELD
-432 ALINR
+432 NLISR
-437 AVSGHAPYYAPQEVS
+437 AVSGHAPYYGEQDVS
-452 AETTLDLP
+452 SETTLDLA
-460 QPTEFETPLTPVPQE
+460 QESEFSVPLTPE
-475 PQFDTPLVP
+475 PTFDTPLVP
-484 VEPEEDLPEPT
+484 VED
-495 PVELPQIDMTGRV
+495 
-508 QGDTMV
+508 
-514 ISPADL
+514 
-520 AAGMAAQN
+520 
-528 VAPLGE
+528 
-534 PTAADASTTPAAAP
+534 DASFGIPVDGEEGAFTGNTPAKEPHSAPAASAAP
-548 MPAAPVSP
+548 
-556 AVPASPAAIPTLG
+556 AIPTIG
-569 GSFSDTGSVVSA
+569 GSFSVNEAVSNAWNSGRPISDVLNAQPATPVPQAAPVVPASSVAAAVSA
-581 AWQSGRS
+581 
-588 VSEMLDA
+588 
-595 MASQPAAPS
+595 QP
-604 APAVPVQAPA
+604 Q
-614 YTAPA
+614 
-619 AEPVQEETTPAQTPA
+619 Q
-634 YTAPTTPQ
+634 PTGT
-642 PAPSAP
+642 
-648 AYQPAPQPMTRPA
+648 
-661 AETTQSSF
+661 ESSF
-669 TVPQQGEAA
+669 VVPQRGEAA
-678 RVRVSTAVGNSAGAP
+678 HLQVSTSVGNSASAP
-693 IHTPPVAAKA
+693 ISSPPSVAKA
-703 DPNAMRLPTSEEQPP
+703 DPNTMNLAAMQAEPV

-723 PSLNLFNPTRPDD
+723 PSLNLFNATRPDD

-824 IRSTVNIRSVFE
+824 IRSTVNIRAVFE

-856 GTAQV
+856 GAAQV

-882 CVNSIIISFLFRSGP
+882 CVNSIIISFLFRSSP

-968 GMEHLPY
+968 GLEHLPY

-1047 TILDSG
+1047 TILDAS

-1092 FIKSTSTA
+1092 FIKSTSST

-1111 RRAVAEKGSKKGGDD
+1111 RRAVAEKGSKKGSDD
-1126 DGDAGGALDAMFEQ
+1126 DGDTGGALDPMFEQ
-1140 AVECVIEA
+1140 AVECVIDA

-1177 KIIGPYEGAKPRAVL
+1177 KIIGPYEGAKPRTVL
-1192 VTKSEWEERK
+1192 VSKAQWEERK
-1202 LNGRYDE
+1202 LNGQYDEA

>member
-1 MAQSRSGKKSTKS
+1 MAQSRSGKS
-14 SGTKKRTSSS
+14 SGNKNRSSSSS
-24 KSSSSRSTSAR
+24 KSKSRSSSSRSSTTYRAS
-35 SASSRSSRPSGRAKR
+35 SGKSGQSSSSRSKAQASRRAQR
-50 RAETPNLARSV
+50 RAETPNLARSI
-61 LLVGLSLLCVAL
+61 LLAGLGLLCVAM

-80 LWRTLRSWY
+80 MWKTLRGGL
-89 FGVFGVMTYFVGPFL
+89 FGIFGVMTYLVGPFL

-115 RVALF
+115 RVTLF
-120 AGKVSLMGV
+120 AGKVALMSV

-136 IFSKLNVEGLK
+136 IFSNVSLND
-147 AGEVIKMLFTR
+147 ANPWQIIKMLFAR
-158 GGTYYWEGGVL
+158 GQTNFWEGGVW
-169 GAPVGATL
+169 GAPVGGTL
-177 LALFGRPASNI
+177 LALFGRPASNVI
-188 LMLLV
+188 MLLV

-205 PVDVV
+205 PADVV
-210 LFVDTQYKKLQAKRE
+210 LFVNNQYQKLQQARQDRAE
-225 ERAAAETAYDT
+225 EETAYDT
-236 RLFHEEPEEESV
+236 QLFAQEQEEEPI
-248 ENLTEALPDANRPHH
+248 ENLTAPVQDNRPHH
-263 PVYDVIADTSR
+263 PAYDVIADTGR
-274 FPKQAAAPVQQPARQ
+274 IPVQPAQPVQPLVQQAAPVNQPA
-289 YAQPYTAPVTPVVP
+289 QPVQSAVSSQPAASAPVIPNYT
-303 EAPFTQQPAP
+303 PAP
-313 QSRAGFDVD
+313 TYAAYAAAAGYTPASYGTPAAESQPRASFDVD
-322 LGPDATEAARVKAET
+322 LGPEATASAAKAAIE

-357 SGKTNSPLHYA
+357 SHLSDTSHYHA
-368 RPQQAAPAPAP
+368 ATADPQPAVQPAADEFELKLDDPAEAAP
-379 QEDFELQLEP
+379 
-389 AEEEPAYTA
+389 EE
-398 PYTAPASYTAPS
+398 
-410 TSYTAAPADSA
+410 AAG
-421 PAPQEPVDELD
+421 DELD
-432 ALINR
+432 NLISR
-437 AVSGHAPYYAPQEVS
+437 AVSGHAPYYGEQDVS
-452 AETTLDLP
+452 SETTLDLA
-460 QPTEFETPLTPVPQE
+460 QESEFSVPLTSE
-475 PQFDTPLVP
+475 PTFDTPLVP
-484 VEPEEDLPEPT
+484 IED
-495 PVELPQIDMTGRV
+495 
-508 QGDTMV
+508 
-514 ISPADL
+514 
-520 AAGMAAQN
+520 
-528 VAPLGE
+528 
-534 PTAADASTTPAAAP
+534 DASFGIPVDGEEGAFTGNTPAEEPHSAPAASAAP
-548 MPAAPVSP
+548 
-556 AVPASPAAIPTLG
+556 AIPTIG
-569 GSFSDTGSVVSA
+569 GSFSVNEAVSDAWNSGRPISDVLNAQPATPVPQAAPVVPASSVAAAVSA
-581 AWQSGRS
+581 
-588 VSEMLDA
+588 
-595 MASQPAAPS
+595 QP
-604 APAVPVQAPA
+604 Q
-614 YTAPA
+614 
-619 AEPVQEETTPAQTPA
+619 Q
-634 YTAPTTPQ
+634 PTGT
-642 PAPSAP
+642 
-648 AYQPAPQPMTRPA
+648 
-661 AETTQSSF
+661 ESSF
-669 TVPQQGEAA
+669 VVPQRGEAA
-678 RVRVSTAVGNSAGAP
+678 HLQVSTSVGNSASAP
-693 IHTPPVAAKA
+693 ISSPPSAAKA
-703 DPNAMRLPTSEEQPP
+703 DPNTMNLAAMQAEPV

-723 PSLNLFNPTRPDD
+723 PSLNLFNATHPDD

-824 IRSTVNIRSVFE
+824 IRSTVNIRAVFE

-856 GTAQV
+856 GAAQV

-882 CVNSIIISFLFRSGP
+882 CVNSIIISFLFRSSP

-968 GMEHLPY
+968 GLEHLPY

-1047 TILDSG
+1047 TILDAS

-1092 FIKSTSTA
+1092 FIKSTSST

-1111 RRAVAEKGSKKGGDD
+1111 RRAVAEKGSKKGSDD
-1126 DGDAGGALDAMFEQ
+1126 DGDTGGALDPMFEQ
-1140 AVECVIEA
+1140 AVECVIDA

-1177 KIIGPYEGAKPRAVL
+1177 KIIGPYEGAKPRTVL
-1192 VTKSEWEERK
+1192 VSKAQWEERK
-1202 LNGRYDE
+1202 LNGQYDEA

>member
-1 MAQSRSGKKSTKS
+1 MAQSRSGKS
-14 SGTKKRTSSS
+14 SGNKNRSSSSS
-24 KSSSSRSTSAR
+24 KSKSRSSSSRSSTTYRAS
-35 SASSRSSRPSGRAKR
+35 SGKSGQSSSSRSKAQASRRAQR
-50 RAETPNLARSV
+50 RAETPNLARSI
-61 LLVGLSLLCVAL
+61 LLAGLGLLCVAM

-80 LWRTLRSWY
+80 MWKTLRGGL
-89 FGVFGVMTYFVGPFL
+89 FGIFGVMTYLVGPFL

-115 RVALF
+115 RVTLF
-120 AGKVSLMGV
+120 AGKVALMSV

-136 IFSKLNVEGLK
+136 IFSNVSLND
-147 AGEVIKMLFTR
+147 ANPWQIIKMLFAR
-158 GGTYYWEGGVL
+158 GQTSFWEGGVW
-169 GAPVGATL
+169 GAPVGGTL
-177 LALFGRPASNI
+177 LALFGRPASNVI
-188 LMLLV
+188 MLLV

-205 PVDVV
+205 PADVV
-210 LFVDTQYKKLQAKRE
+210 LFVNNQYQKLQQARQDRAE
-225 ERAAAETAYDT
+225 EETAYDT
-236 RLFHEEPEEESV
+236 QLFAQEQEEEPI
-248 ENLTEALPDANRPHH
+248 ENLTAPVQDNRPHH
-263 PVYDVIADTSR
+263 PAYDVIADTGR
-274 FPKQAAAPVQQPARQ
+274 IPVQPAQPVQPLVQQAAPVNQPA
-289 YAQPYTAPVTPVVP
+289 QPVQPAIPSQPAASAPVIPNYT
-303 EAPFTQQPAP
+303 PAP
-313 QSRAGFDVD
+313 TYAAYAAAAGYTPASYGTPAAESQPRASFDVD
-322 LGPDATEAARVKAET
+322 LGPEATASAAKAAIE

-357 SGKTNSPLHYA
+357 SHLSDTSHYHA
-368 RPQQAAPAPAP
+368 ATADPQPAVQPAADEFELKLDDPAEAAP
-379 QEDFELQLEP
+379 
-389 AEEEPAYTA
+389 EE
-398 PYTAPASYTAPS
+398 
-410 TSYTAAPADSA
+410 AAG
-421 PAPQEPVDELD
+421 DELD
-432 ALINR
+432 NLISR
-437 AVSGHAPYYAPQEVS
+437 AVSGHAPYYGEQDVS
-452 AETTLDLP
+452 SETTLDLP
-460 QPTEFETPLTPVPQE
+460 QESEFSVPLTPE
-475 PQFDTPLVP
+475 PTFDTPLVP
-484 VEPEEDLPEPT
+484 VED
-495 PVELPQIDMTGRV
+495 
-508 QGDTMV
+508 
-514 ISPADL
+514 
-520 AAGMAAQN
+520 
-528 VAPLGE
+528 
-534 PTAADASTTPAAAP
+534 DASFGIPVDGEEGAFTGNTPAEEP
-548 MPAAPVSP
+548 HS
-556 AVPASPAAIPTLG
+556 SPAASDAPAIPTIG
-569 GSFSDTGSVVSA
+569 GSFSVNEAVSNAWNSGRPISDVLNAQPATPVPQAAPVVPASSVAAAVSA
-581 AWQSGRS
+581 
-588 VSEMLDA
+588 
-595 MASQPAAPS
+595 QP
-604 APAVPVQAPA
+604 Q
-614 YTAPA
+614 
-619 AEPVQEETTPAQTPA
+619 Q
-634 YTAPTTPQ
+634 PTGT
-642 PAPSAP
+642 
-648 AYQPAPQPMTRPA
+648 
-661 AETTQSSF
+661 ESSF
-669 TVPQQGEAA
+669 VVPQRGEAA
-678 RVRVSTAVGNSAGAP
+678 HLQVSTSVGNSASAP
-693 IHTPPVAAKA
+693 ISSPPSAAKA
-703 DPNAMRLPTSEEQPP
+703 DPNTMNLAAMQAEPV

-723 PSLNLFNPTRPDD
+723 PSLNLFNATRPDD

-824 IRSTVNIRSVFE
+824 IRSTVNIRAVFE

-856 GTAQV
+856 GAAQV

-882 CVNSIIISFLFRSGP
+882 CVNSIIISFLFRSSP

-968 GMEHLPY
+968 GLEHLPY

-1047 TILDSG
+1047 TILDAS

-1092 FIKSTSTA
+1092 FIKSTSST

-1111 RRAVAEKGSKKGGDD
+1111 RRAVAEKGSKKGSDD
-1126 DGDAGGALDAMFEQ
+1126 DGDTGGALDPMFEQ
-1140 AVECVIEA
+1140 AVECVIDA

-1177 KIIGPYEGAKPRAVL
+1177 KIIGPYEGAKPRTVL
-1192 VTKSEWEERK
+1192 VSKAQWEERK
-1202 LNGRYDE
+1202 LNGQYDEA

>member
-1 MAQSRSGKKSTKS
+1 MAQSRSGKS
-14 SGTKKRTSSS
+14 SGNKNRSSSSS
-24 KSSSSRSTSAR
+24 KSKSRSSSSRSSTTYRAS
-35 SASSRSSRPSGRAKR
+35 SGKSGQSSSSRSKAQASRRAQR
-50 RAETPNLARSV
+50 RAETPNLARSI
-61 LLVGLSLLCVAL
+61 LLAGLGLLCVAM

-80 LWRTLRSWY
+80 MWKTLRGGL
-89 FGVFGVMTYFVGPFL
+89 FGIFGVMTYLVGPFL

-115 RVALF
+115 RVTLF
-120 AGKVSLMGV
+120 AGKVALMSV

-136 IFSKLNVEGLK
+136 IFSNVSLND
-147 AGEVIKMLFTR
+147 ANPWQIIKMLFAR
-158 GGTYYWEGGVL
+158 GQTNFWEGGVW
-169 GAPVGATL
+169 GAPVGGTL
-177 LALFGRPASNI
+177 LALFGRPASNVI
-188 LMLLV
+188 MLLV

-205 PVDVV
+205 PADVV
-210 LFVDTQYKKLQAKRE
+210 LFVNNQYQKLQQARQDRAE
-225 ERAAAETAYDT
+225 EETAYDT
-236 RLFHEEPEEESV
+236 QLFAQEQEEEPI
-248 ENLTEALPDANRPHH
+248 ENLTAPAQDNRPHH
-263 PVYDVIADTSR
+263 PAYDVIADTGR
-274 FPKQAAAPVQQPARQ
+274 IPVQPAQPVQPLVQQAAPVNQPA
-289 YAQPYTAPVTPVVP
+289 QPVQPAIPSQPAASAPVIPNYT
-303 EAPFTQQPAP
+303 PAP
-313 QSRAGFDVD
+313 TYAAYAAAAGYTPASYGTPAAESQPRASFDVD
-322 LGPDATEAARVKAET
+322 LGPEATASAAKAAIE

-357 SGKTNSPLHYA
+357 SHLSDTSHYHA
-368 RPQQAAPAPAP
+368 ATADPQPAVQPAADEFELKLDDPAEAAP
-379 QEDFELQLEP
+379 
-389 AEEEPAYTA
+389 EE
-398 PYTAPASYTAPS
+398 
-410 TSYTAAPADSA
+410 AAG
-421 PAPQEPVDELD
+421 DELD
-432 ALINR
+432 NLISR
-437 AVSGHAPYYAPQEVS
+437 AVSGHAPYYGEQDVS
-452 AETTLDLP
+452 SETTLDLA
-460 QPTEFETPLTPVPQE
+460 QESEFSVPLTPE
-475 PQFDTPLVP
+475 PTFDTPLVP
-484 VEPEEDLPEPT
+484 VED
-495 PVELPQIDMTGRV
+495 
-508 QGDTMV
+508 
-514 ISPADL
+514 
-520 AAGMAAQN
+520 
-528 VAPLGE
+528 
-534 PTAADASTTPAAAP
+534 DASFGIPVDGEEGAFTGNTPAEEPHSAPAASAAP
-548 MPAAPVSP
+548 
-556 AVPASPAAIPTLG
+556 AIPTIG
-569 GSFSDTGSVVSA
+569 GSFSVNEAVSDAWNSGRPISDVLNAQPATPVPQAAPVVPASSVAAAVSA
-581 AWQSGRS
+581 
-588 VSEMLDA
+588 
-595 MASQPAAPS
+595 QP
-604 APAVPVQAPA
+604 Q
-614 YTAPA
+614 
-619 AEPVQEETTPAQTPA
+619 Q
-634 YTAPTTPQ
+634 PTGT
-642 PAPSAP
+642 
-648 AYQPAPQPMTRPA
+648 
-661 AETTQSSF
+661 ESSF
-669 TVPQQGEAA
+669 VVPQRGEAA
-678 RVRVSTAVGNSAGAP
+678 HLQVSTSVGNSASAP
-693 IHTPPVAAKA
+693 ISSPPSAAKA
-703 DPNAMRLPTSEEQPP
+703 DPNTMNLAAMQAEPV

-723 PSLNLFNPTRPDD
+723 PSLNLFNATRPDD

-824 IRSTVNIRSVFE
+824 IRSTVNIRAVFE

-856 GTAQV
+856 GAAQV

-882 CVNSIIISFLFRSGP
+882 CVNSIIISFLFRSSP

-968 GMEHLPY
+968 GLEHLPY

-1047 TILDSG
+1047 TILDAS

-1092 FIKSTSTA
+1092 FIKSTSST

-1111 RRAVAEKGSKKGGDD
+1111 RRAVAEKGSKKGSDD
-1126 DGDAGGALDAMFEQ
+1126 DGDTGGALDPMFEQ
-1140 AVECVIEA
+1140 AVECVIDA

-1177 KIIGPYEGAKPRAVL
+1177 KIIGPYEGAKPRTVL
-1192 VTKSEWEERK
+1192 VSKAQWEERK
-1202 LNGRYDE
+1202 LNGQYDEA

>member
-1 MAQSRSGKKSTKS
+1 MAQSRSGKS
-14 SGTKKRTSSS
+14 SGNKNRSSSSS
-24 KSSSSRSTSAR
+24 KSKSRSSSSRSSTTYRAS
-35 SASSRSSRPSGRAKR
+35 SGKSGQSSSSRSKAQASRRAQR
-50 RAETPNLARSV
+50 RAETPNLARSI
-61 LLVGLSLLCVAL
+61 LLAGLGLLCVAM

-80 LWRTLRSWY
+80 MWKTLRGGL
-89 FGVFGVMTYFVGPFL
+89 FGIFGVMTYLVGPFL

-115 RVALF
+115 RVTLF
-120 AGKVSLMGV
+120 AGKVALMSV

-136 IFSKLNVEGLK
+136 IFSNVSLND
-147 AGEVIKMLFTR
+147 ANPWQIIKMLFAR
-158 GGTYYWEGGVL
+158 GQTNFWEGGIW
-169 GAPVGATL
+169 GAPVGGTL
-177 LALFGRPASNI
+177 LALFGRPASNVI
-188 LMLLV
+188 MLLV

-205 PVDVV
+205 PADVV
-210 LFVDTQYKKLQAKRE
+210 LFVNNQYQKLQQARQDRAE
-225 ERAAAETAYDT
+225 EETAYDT
-236 RLFHEEPEEESV
+236 QLFAQEQEEEPI
-248 ENLTEALPDANRPHH
+248 ENLTAPVQDNRPHH
-263 PVYDVIADTSR
+263 PAYDVIADTGRIPVQPAQPVQPSV
-274 FPKQAAAPVQQPARQ
+274 QQAAPVNQPA
-289 YAQPYTAPVTPVVP
+289 QPVQPAVPSQPAASAPVIPNYT
-303 EAPFTQQPAP
+303 PAP
-313 QSRAGFDVD
+313 TYAAYAAAAGYTPASYGTPAAESQPRASFDVD
-322 LGPDATEAARVKAET
+322 LGPEATDSAAKAAIE

-357 SGKTNSPLHYA
+357 SHLSDTSHYHA
-368 RPQQAAPAPAP
+368 ATAEPQPAVQPAADEFELKLDDPAEAAP
-379 QEDFELQLEP
+379 
-389 AEEEPAYTA
+389 EE
-398 PYTAPASYTAPS
+398 
-410 TSYTAAPADSA
+410 AAG
-421 PAPQEPVDELD
+421 DELD
-432 ALINR
+432 NLISR
-437 AVSGHAPYYAPQEVS
+437 AVSGHAPYYGEQDVS
-452 AETTLDLP
+452 SETMLDLP
-460 QPTEFETPLTPVPQE
+460 QESEFSVPLTPE
-475 PQFDTPLVP
+475 PTFDTPLVP
-484 VEPEEDLPEPT
+484 VED
-495 PVELPQIDMTGRV
+495 
-508 QGDTMV
+508 
-514 ISPADL
+514 
-520 AAGMAAQN
+520 
-528 VAPLGE
+528 
-534 PTAADASTTPAAAP
+534 DASFGIPVDGEEGAFTGTPPAEEPHSALSASAAP
-548 MPAAPVSP
+548 AIPTIGGSFSVNEAVSNAWNSGRPISDVLNAQPAAPVP
-556 AVPASPAAIPTLG
+556 QATPVVTASSVAAA
-569 GSFSDTGSVVSA
+569 VSA
-581 AWQSGRS
+581 
-588 VSEMLDA
+588 
-595 MASQPAAPS
+595 QP
-604 APAVPVQAPA
+604 Q
-614 YTAPA
+614 
-619 AEPVQEETTPAQTPA
+619 Q
-634 YTAPTTPQ
+634 PTGT
-642 PAPSAP
+642 
-648 AYQPAPQPMTRPA
+648 
-661 AETTQSSF
+661 ESSF
-669 TVPQQGEAA
+669 VVPQRGEAA
-678 RVRVSTAVGNSAGAP
+678 HLQVSTSVGNSASAP
-693 IHTPPVAAKA
+693 ISSPPSAAKA
-703 DPNAMRLPTSEEQPP
+703 DPNAMNLAAMQAEPV

-723 PSLNLFNPTRPDD
+723 PSLNLFNATRPDD

-824 IRSTVNIRSVFE
+824 IRSTVNIRAVFE

-856 GTAQV
+856 GAAQV

-882 CVNSIIISFLFRSGP
+882 CVNSIIISFLFRSSP

-968 GMEHLPY
+968 GLEHLPY

-1047 TILDSG
+1047 TILDAS

-1092 FIKSTSTA
+1092 FIKSTSST

-1111 RRAVAEKGSKKGGDD
+1111 RRAVAEKGSKKGSDD
-1126 DGDAGGALDAMFEQ
+1126 DGDTGGALDPMFEQ
-1140 AVECVIEA
+1140 AVECVIDA

-1177 KIIGPYEGAKPRAVL
+1177 KIIGPYEGAKPRTVL
-1192 VTKSEWEERK
+1192 VSKAQWEERK
-1202 LNGRYDE
+1202 LNGQYDEA

>member
-1 MAQSRSGKKSTKS
+1 MAQSRSGKS
-14 SGTKKRTSSS
+14 SGNKNRSSSSS
-24 KSSSSRSTSAR
+24 KSKSRSSSSRSSTTYRAS
-35 SASSRSSRPSGRAKR
+35 SGKSGQSSSSRSKAQASRRAQR
-50 RAETPNLARSV
+50 RAETPNLARSI
-61 LLVGLSLLCVAL
+61 LLAGLGLLCVAM

-80 LWRTLRSWY
+80 MWKTLRGGL
-89 FGVFGVMTYFVGPFL
+89 FGIFGVMTYLVGPFL

-115 RVALF
+115 RVTLF
-120 AGKVSLMGV
+120 AGKVALMSV

-136 IFSKLNVEGLK
+136 IFSNVSLND
-147 AGEVIKMLFTR
+147 ANPWQIIKMLFAR
-158 GGTYYWEGGVL
+158 GQTNFWEGGVW
-169 GAPVGATL
+169 GAPVGGTL
-177 LALFGRPASNI
+177 LALFGRPASNVI
-188 LMLLV
+188 MLLV

-205 PVDVV
+205 PADVV
-210 LFVDTQYKKLQAKRE
+210 LFVNNQYQKLQQARQDRAE
-225 ERAAAETAYDT
+225 EETAYDT
-236 RLFHEEPEEESV
+236 QLFAQEQEEEPI
-248 ENLTEALPDANRPHH
+248 ENLTAPAQDNRPHH
-263 PVYDVIADTSR
+263 PAYDVIADTGR
-274 FPKQAAAPVQQPARQ
+274 IPVQPAQPVQPLVQQAAPVNQPA
-289 YAQPYTAPVTPVVP
+289 QPVQSAVPSQPAASAPVIPNYT
-303 EAPFTQQPAP
+303 PAP
-313 QSRAGFDVD
+313 TYAAYAAAAGYTPASYGTPAAESQPRASFDVD
-322 LGPDATEAARVKAET
+322 LGPEATASAAKAAIE

-344 NIGPGGTFGMDPL
+344 SIGPGGTFGMDPL
-357 SGKTNSPLHYA
+357 SHLSDTSHYHA
-368 RPQQAAPAPAP
+368 AAAEQQPTVQPAAD
-379 QEDFELQLEP
+379 EFELKLDDP
-389 AEEEPAYTA
+389 AETA
-398 PYTAPASYTAPS
+398 PEE
-410 TSYTAAPADSA
+410 AAG
-421 PAPQEPVDELD
+421 DELD
-432 ALINR
+432 NLISR
-437 AVSGHAPYYAPQEVS
+437 AVSGHAPYYGEQDVS
-452 AETTLDLP
+452 SETTLDLP
-460 QPTEFETPLTPVPQE
+460 QESEFSVPLTPQPT
-475 PQFDTPLVP
+475 FDTPLVP
-484 VEPEEDLPEPT
+484 VED
-495 PVELPQIDMTGRV
+495 
-508 QGDTMV
+508 
-514 ISPADL
+514 
-520 AAGMAAQN
+520 
-528 VAPLGE
+528 
-534 PTAADASTTPAAAP
+534 DASFDIPVDGEEGVFTGTTPAEEPHSAPAASAAP
-548 MPAAPVSP
+548 
-556 AVPASPAAIPTLG
+556 AIPTIG
-569 GSFSDTGSVVSA
+569 GSFSVNEAVSD
-581 AWQSGRS
+581 AWNSGRPIS
-588 VSEMLDA
+588 DVLN
-595 MASQPAAPS
+595 
-604 APAVPVQAPA
+604 
-614 YTAPA
+614 
-619 AEPVQEETTPAQTPA
+619 AQ
-634 YTAPTTPQ
+634 PTTPVPQAAPVVPASSVAAAVSAQ
-642 PAPSAP
+642 PQ
-648 AYQPAPQPMTRPA
+648 QPTGT
-661 AETTQSSF
+661 ESSF
-669 TVPQQGEAA
+669 VVPQRGEAA
-678 RVRVSTAVGNSAGAP
+678 HLQVSTSVGNSASAP
-693 IHTPPVAAKA
+693 ISSPPSAAKA
-703 DPNAMRLPTSEEQPP
+703 DPNTMNLAAMQAEPV

-723 PSLNLFNPTRPDD
+723 PSLNLFNATRPDD

-824 IRSTVNIRSVFE
+824 IRSTVNIRAVFE

-856 GTAQV
+856 GAAQV

-882 CVNSIIISFLFRSGP
+882 CVNSIIISFLFRSSP

-968 GMEHLPY
+968 GLEHLPY

-1047 TILDSG
+1047 TILDAS

-1092 FIKSTSTA
+1092 FIKSTSST

-1111 RRAVAEKGSKKGGDD
+1111 RRAVAEKGSKKGSDD
-1126 DGDAGGALDAMFEQ
+1126 DGDTGGALDPMFEQ
-1140 AVECVIEA
+1140 AVECVIDA

-1177 KIIGPYEGAKPRAVL
+1177 KIIGPYEGAKPRTVL
-1192 VTKSEWEERK
+1192 VSKAQWEERK
-1202 LNGRYDE
+1202 LNGQYDEA

>member
-1 MAQSRSGKKSTKS
+1 MAQSRSGKS
-14 SGTKKRTSSS
+14 SGNKNRSSSSS
-24 KSSSSRSTSAR
+24 KSKSRSSSSRSSTTYRAS
-35 SASSRSSRPSGRAKR
+35 SGKSGQSSSSRSKAQASRRAQR
-50 RAETPNLARSV
+50 RAETPNLARSI
-61 LLVGLSLLCVAL
+61 LLAGLGLLCVAM

-80 LWRTLRSWY
+80 MWKTLRGGL
-89 FGVFGVMTYFVGPFL
+89 FGIFGVMTYLVGPFL

-115 RVALF
+115 RVTLF
-120 AGKVSLMGV
+120 AGKVALMSV

-136 IFSKLNVEGLK
+136 IFSNVSLND
-147 AGEVIKMLFTR
+147 ANPWQIIKMLFAR
-158 GGTYYWEGGVL
+158 GQTNFWEGGVW
-169 GAPVGATL
+169 GAPVGGTL
-177 LALFGRPASNI
+177 LALFGRPASNVI
-188 LMLLV
+188 MLLV

-205 PVDVV
+205 PADVV
-210 LFVDTQYKKLQAKRE
+210 LFVNNQYQKLQQARQDRAE
-225 ERAAAETAYDT
+225 EETAYDT
-236 RLFHEEPEEESV
+236 QLFAQEQEEEPI
-248 ENLTEALPDANRPHH
+248 ENLTAPAQDNRPHH
-263 PVYDVIADTSR
+263 PAYDVIADTGR
-274 FPKQAAAPVQQPARQ
+274 IPVQPAQPVQPLVQQAAPVNQPA
-289 YAQPYTAPVTPVVP
+289 QPVQSAVPSQPAASAPVIPNYT
-303 EAPFTQQPAP
+303 PAP
-313 QSRAGFDVD
+313 TYAAYAAAAGYTPASYGTPAAESQPRASFDVD
-322 LGPDATEAARVKAET
+322 LGPEATASAAKAAIK

-357 SGKTNSPLHYA
+357 SHLSDTSHYHA
-368 RPQQAAPAPAP
+368 ATAEQQPTVQPAAD
-379 QEDFELQLEP
+379 EFELKLDDP
-389 AEEEPAYTA
+389 AETA
-398 PYTAPASYTAPS
+398 PEE
-410 TSYTAAPADSA
+410 AAG
-421 PAPQEPVDELD
+421 DELD
-432 ALINR
+432 NLISR
-437 AVSGHAPYYAPQEVS
+437 AVSGHAPYYGEQDVS
-452 AETTLDLP
+452 SETTLDLP
-460 QPTEFETPLTPVPQE
+460 QESEFSVPLTPE
-475 PQFDTPLVP
+475 PTFDTPLVP
-484 VEPEEDLPEPT
+484 VED
-495 PVELPQIDMTGRV
+495 
-508 QGDTMV
+508 
-514 ISPADL
+514 
-520 AAGMAAQN
+520 
-528 VAPLGE
+528 
-534 PTAADASTTPAAAP
+534 DASFGIPVDGEEGVFTGTTPAEEPHNTPAASAAP
-548 MPAAPVSP
+548 
-556 AVPASPAAIPTLG
+556 AIPTIG
-569 GSFSDTGSVVSA
+569 GSFSVNEAVSDAWNSGRPISDVLNAQPATPVPQAAPVVPASSVAAAVSA
-581 AWQSGRS
+581 
-588 VSEMLDA
+588 
-595 MASQPAAPS
+595 QP
-604 APAVPVQAPA
+604 Q
-614 YTAPA
+614 
-619 AEPVQEETTPAQTPA
+619 Q
-634 YTAPTTPQ
+634 PTGT
-642 PAPSAP
+642 
-648 AYQPAPQPMTRPA
+648 
-661 AETTQSSF
+661 ESSF
-669 TVPQQGEAA
+669 VVPQRGEAA
-678 RVRVSTAVGNSAGAP
+678 HLQVSTSVGNSASAP
-693 IHTPPVAAKA
+693 ISSPPSAAKA
-703 DPNAMRLPTSEEQPP
+703 DPNTMNLAAMQAEPV

-723 PSLNLFNPTRPDD
+723 PSLNLFNATHPDD

-824 IRSTVNIRSVFE
+824 IRSTVNIRAVFE

-856 GTAQV
+856 GAAQV

-882 CVNSIIISFLFRSGP
+882 CVNSIIISFLFRSSP

-968 GMEHLPY
+968 GLEHLPY

-1047 TILDSG
+1047 TILDAS

-1092 FIKSTSTA
+1092 FIKSTSST

-1111 RRAVAEKGSKKGGDD
+1111 RRAVAEKGSKKGSDD
-1126 DGDAGGALDAMFEQ
+1126 DGDTGGALDPMFEQ
-1140 AVECVIEA
+1140 AVECVIDA
-1148 GQASTSLLQR
+1148 GQARTSLLQR

-1177 KIIGPYEGAKPRAVL
+1177 KIIGPYEGAKPRTVL
-1192 VTKSEWEERK
+1192 VSKAQWEERK
-1202 LNGRYDE
+1202 LNGQYDEA

>member
-1 MAQSRSGKKSTKS
+1 MAQSRSGKKSTKNS
-14 SGTKKRTSSS
+14 SGKKNTA
-24 KSSSSRSTSAR
+24 SSRGAGRSSTGRSASAR
-35 SASSRSSRPSGRAKR
+35 SGAASRSRQPSRRAQR
-50 RAETPNLARSV
+50 RAETPNLARSI
-61 LLVGLSLLCVAL
+61 LLVGLGLLCVAL

-89 FGVFGVMTYFVGPFL
+89 FGVFGITTYLVGPFL
-104 LYLAYLLASGY
+104 LYLAYLLATGY

-129 LCAGVPV
+129 LCASVPV
-136 IFSKLNVEGLK
+136 IFSKLNIENLK
-147 AGEVIKMLFTR
+147 VGEIVKMLFTR
-158 GGTYYWEGGVL
+158 GGTYFWEGGVL
-169 GAPVGATL
+169 GAPIGATL

-188 LMLLV
+188 IMLLI

-198 MFFFAIT
+198 MFFFVIT
-205 PVDVV
+205 PADVV
-210 LFVDTQYKKLQAKRE
+210 LFVDGQYKTLQAKRE

-236 RLFHEEPEEESV
+236 RLFEQEPEEESV
-248 ENLTEALPDANRPHH
+248 ENLTGALPDSSRPHH
-263 PVYDVIADTSR
+263 PVYDVIADTNR
-274 FPKQAAAPVQQPARQ
+274 FPKQTPPAPQRQAACTPPVAPA
-289 YAQPYTAPVTPVVP
+289 VP
-303 EAPFTQQPAP
+303 EAPFAAKPAA
-313 QSRAGFDVD
+313 QTHASFDVD
-322 LGPDATEAARVKAET
+322 LGPSAGESARQKAVSA
-337 HDPLEPV
+337 DPLEPV

-357 SGKTNSPLHYA
+357 SNRANSTLRHTQ
-368 RPQQAAPAPAP
+368 PQPQPAPAP
-379 QEDFELQLEP
+379 KEDFELQLQPASEP
-389 AEEEPAYTA
+389 AAPVYSTPLTPVTPAPAAQASTA
-398 PYTAPASYTAPS
+398 P
-410 TSYTAAPADSA
+410 
-421 PAPQEPVDELD
+421 QDELD

-437 AVSGHAPYYAPQEVS
+437 AVSGHAPYYTPQEVS

-475 PQFDTPLVP
+475 PKFDTPLIP
-484 VEPEEDLPEPT
+484 VEDEPEPI
-495 PVELPQIDMTGRV
+495 PVELPQLDMTGRV

-514 ISPADL
+514 LSPADL
-520 AAGMAAQN
+520 AAQMAADA
-528 VAPLGE
+528 APLG
-534 PTAADASTTPAAAP
+534 TPAPAAV
-548 MPAAPVSP
+548 PAAPEAP
-556 AVPASPAAIPTLG
+556 AVSAPIPTLG
-569 GSFSDTGSVVSA
+569 GSFSDTGSAVSA

-588 VSEMLDA
+588 VSEMLDDMLA
-595 MASQPAAPS
+595 ETPAAPAQPVVEAPAPAADPYTAAPAAAPQPYQS
-604 APAVPVQAPA
+604 APA
-614 YTAPA
+614 
-619 AEPVQEETTPAQTPA
+619 
-634 YTAPTTPQ
+634 
-642 PAPSAP
+642 
-648 AYQPAPQPMTRPA
+648 MTRPA

-669 TVPQQGEAA
+669 TVPRQGEAA
-678 RVRVSTAVGNSAGAP
+678 RVQVSTAVGNSAGAP
-693 IHTPPVAAKA
+693 IHTPPCAAKA

-723 PSLNLFNPTRPDD
+723 PSLNLFNATRPDD

-824 IRSTVNIRSVFE
+824 IRSTVNIRAVFE

-1126 DGDAGGALDAMFEQ
+1126 DGDGGGALDAMFEQ

-1192 VTKSEWEERK
+1192 VTKAEWEERK
-1202 LNGRYDE
+1202 LNGQYDG

>member
-1 MAQSRSGKKSTKS
+1 MARSSSDQNRKRKTTSSRSGA
-14 SGTKKRTSSS
+14 
-24 KSSSSRSTSAR
+24 SRSRSASGR
-35 SASSRSSRPSGRAKR
+35 AASSRSKNNASRRAKR
-50 RAETPNLARSV
+50 RAETPNLLPSV
-61 LLVGLSLLCVAL
+61 LLAGLGLLCIAM

-80 LWRTLRSWY
+80 IWKAMRGGF
-89 FGVFGVMTYFVGPFL
+89 FGIFGILTCLVGPFL

-115 RVALF
+115 RVSLF
-120 AGKVSLMGV
+120 AGKVTLMAV

-136 IFSKLNVEGLK
+136 VFSKVSVSG
-147 AGEVIKMLFTR
+147 ASPWEVVKMLYMR
-158 GGTYYWEGGVL
+158 GETGFWEGGVL

-177 LALFGRPASNI
+177 LALFGRPASNFI
-188 LMLLV
+188 MLLV
-193 FLLGL
+193 FVLGL
-198 MFFFAIT
+198 MVFFAIT

-210 LFVDTQYKKLQAKRE
+210 QFLDGQYRKFKEARAERE
-225 ERAAAETAYDT
+225 ASVAAYDT
-236 RLFHEEPEEESV
+236 QLFGEEPEEEPL
-248 ENLTEALPDANRPHH
+248 ENLTGTLPDARRPHH
-263 PVYDVIADTSR
+263 PAYDVIADTGRIPQSGAQ
-274 FPKQAAAPVQQPARQ
+274 PSAAPTASAASAAAAAGRRG
-289 YAQPYTAPVTPVVP
+289 A
-303 EAPFTQQPAP
+303 
-313 QSRAGFDVD
+313 SRASFDVD
-322 LGPDATEAARVKAET
+322 LGPGPET
-337 HDPLEPV
+337 QALKQAVEHDPLEPV
-344 NIGPGGTFGMDPL
+344 TIGPGGTFGMDPL
-357 SGKTNSPLHYA
+357 SHLSDPS
-368 RPQQAAPAPAP
+368 RSRRQPPAPEPQP
-379 QEDFELQLEP
+379 QEDFELKLEP
-389 AEEEPAYTA
+389 QQEEPQATG
-398 PYTAPASYTAPS
+398 
-410 TSYTAAPADSA
+410 
-421 PAPQEPVDELD
+421 DELD
-432 ALINR
+432 SLINR
-437 AVSGHAPYYAPQEVS
+437 AVSGHAPYYTPQEDPAEYQPESRQDFAVS
-452 AETTLDLP
+452 LQPEPQAESFD
-460 QPTEFETPLTPVPQE
+460 TPLTPVGSQ
-475 PQFDTPLVP
+475 
-484 VEPEEDLPEPT
+484 
-495 PVELPQIDMTGRV
+495 
-508 QGDTMV
+508 
-514 ISPADL
+514 
-520 AAGMAAQN
+520 
-528 VAPLGE
+528 
-534 PTAADASTTPAAAP
+534 
-548 MPAAPVSP
+548 PAAP
-556 AVPASPAAIPTLG
+556 ARGGAIPTLN
-569 GSFSDTGSVVSA
+569 GSFDVGRAADA
-581 AWQSGRS
+581 AWQSGRPIS
-588 VSEMLDA
+588 DLLDA
-595 MASQPAAPS
+595 PQAPAAP
-604 APAVPVQAPA
+604 
-614 YTAPA
+614 TGT
-619 AEPVQEETTPAQTPA
+619 E
-634 YTAPTTPQ
+634 
-642 PAPSAP
+642 
-648 AYQPAPQPMTRPA
+648 R
-661 AETTQSSF
+661 SF
-669 TVPQQGEAA
+669 TVPRGGEAA
-678 RVRVSTAVGNSAGAP
+678 RLQVSTAVGNSAAAP
-693 IHTPPVAAKA
+693 LYTPPSAAKA
-703 DPNAMRLPTSEEQPP
+703 AARAAEDGEAEPP
-718 EPYCY
+718 KPYCY
-723 PSLNLFNPTRPDD
+723 PSLNLFNATRPED
-736 EAGAAREMKKNADI
+736 EAGAAREMKKNADT
-750 LVNTLDSFGVKT
+750 LVNTLESFGVKT
-762 TMLDIC
+762 HILDIC

-824 IRSTVNIRSVFE
+824 IRSTVNIRTVFE

-958 KAYNKLAAQT
+958 KAYNKLAAQK

-975 IAIVIDELA
+975 IAIIIDELA

-1047 TILDSG
+1047 TILDAS

-1068 VGASKPVRV
+1068 VGAAKPVRV
-1077 QGTFVTDEEIGAVLS
+1077 QGTYVTDEEIGAVLS
-1092 FIKSTSTA
+1092 FIKSTSSA

-1111 RRAVAEKGSKKGGDD
+1111 RRAVAEKGSKKGEDE
-1126 DGDAGGALDAMFEQ
+1126 DGGGALDPMFEQ

-1192 VTKSEWEERK
+1192 VTQAQWQERK
-1202 LNGRYDE
+1202 LNAQYDET

>member
-1 MAQSRSGKKSTKS
+1 MAQSRSGKS
-14 SGTKKRTSSS
+14 SGNKNRSSSSS
-24 KSSSSRSTSAR
+24 KSKSRSSSSRSSTTYRAS
-35 SASSRSSRPSGRAKR
+35 SGKSGQSSSSRSKAQASRRAQR
-50 RAETPNLARSV
+50 RAETPNLARSI
-61 LLVGLSLLCVAL
+61 LLAGLGLLCVAM

-80 LWRTLRSWY
+80 MWKTLRGGL
-89 FGVFGVMTYFVGPFL
+89 FGIFGVMTYLVGPFL

-115 RVALF
+115 RVTLF
-120 AGKVSLMGV
+120 AGKVTLMSV

-136 IFSKLNVEGLK
+136 IFSNVTLND
-147 AGEVIKMLFTR
+147 ANPWQIIKMLFAR
-158 GGTYYWEGGVL
+158 GQTNFWEGGVW
-169 GAPVGATL
+169 GAPVGGTL
-177 LALFGRPASNI
+177 LALFGRPASNVI
-188 LMLLV
+188 MLLV

-205 PVDVV
+205 PADVV
-210 LFVDTQYKKLQAKRE
+210 LFVNNQYQKLQQARQDRAE
-225 ERAAAETAYDT
+225 EETAYDT
-236 RLFHEEPEEESV
+236 QLFAQEQEEEPI
-248 ENLTEALPDANRPHH
+248 ENLTAPAQDNRPHH
-263 PVYDVIADTSR
+263 PAYDVIADTGR
-274 FPKQAAAPVQQPARQ
+274 IPVQPAQPVQPLVQQAAPVNQPA
-289 YAQPYTAPVTPVVP
+289 QPVQPAIPSQPAASAPVIPNYT
-303 EAPFTQQPAP
+303 PAP
-313 QSRAGFDVD
+313 TYAAYAAAAGYTPASYGTPAAESQPRASFDVD
-322 LGPDATEAARVKAET
+322 LGPEATASAAKAAIE

-344 NIGPGGTFGMDPL
+344 SIGPGGTFGMDPL
-357 SGKTNSPLHYA
+357 SHLSDTSHYHA
-368 RPQQAAPAPAP
+368 ATADPQPAVQPAADEFELKLDDSAEAAP
-379 QEDFELQLEP
+379 
-389 AEEEPAYTA
+389 EE
-398 PYTAPASYTAPS
+398 
-410 TSYTAAPADSA
+410 AAG
-421 PAPQEPVDELD
+421 DELD
-432 ALINR
+432 NLISR
-437 AVSGHAPYYAPQEVS
+437 AVSGHAPYYGEQDVS
-452 AETTLDLP
+452 SETTLDLP
-460 QPTEFETPLTPVPQE
+460 QESEFSVPLTPE
-475 PQFDTPLVP
+475 PTFDTPLVP
-484 VEPEEDLPEPT
+484 VED
-495 PVELPQIDMTGRV
+495 
-508 QGDTMV
+508 
-514 ISPADL
+514 
-520 AAGMAAQN
+520 
-528 VAPLGE
+528 
-534 PTAADASTTPAAAP
+534 DASFGIPVDGEEGAFTGNTPAEEPHSTPAAS
-548 MPAAPVSP
+548 AAP
-556 AVPASPAAIPTLG
+556 AIPTIG
-569 GSFSDTGSVVSA
+569 GSFSVNEAVSDAWNSGRPISDVLNAQPATPVPQAAPVVPASSVAAAVSA
-581 AWQSGRS
+581 
-588 VSEMLDA
+588 
-595 MASQPAAPS
+595 QP
-604 APAVPVQAPA
+604 Q
-614 YTAPA
+614 
-619 AEPVQEETTPAQTPA
+619 Q
-634 YTAPTTPQ
+634 PTGT
-642 PAPSAP
+642 
-648 AYQPAPQPMTRPA
+648 
-661 AETTQSSF
+661 ESSF
-669 TVPQQGEAA
+669 VVPQRGEAA
-678 RVRVSTAVGNSAGAP
+678 HLQVSTSVGNSASAP
-693 IHTPPVAAKA
+693 ISSPPSAAKA
-703 DPNAMRLPTSEEQPP
+703 DPNTMNLAAMQAEPV

-723 PSLNLFNPTRPDD
+723 PSLNLFNATRPDD

-824 IRSTVNIRSVFE
+824 IRSTVNIRAVFE

-856 GTAQV
+856 GAAQV

-882 CVNSIIISFLFRSGP
+882 CVNSIIISFLFRSSP

-968 GMEHLPY
+968 GLEHLPY

-1047 TILDSG
+1047 TILDAS

-1092 FIKSTSTA
+1092 FIKSTSST

-1111 RRAVAEKGSKKGGDD
+1111 RRAVAEKGSKKGSDD
-1126 DGDAGGALDAMFEQ
+1126 DGDTGGALDPMFEQ
-1140 AVECVIEA
+1140 AVECVIDA

-1177 KIIGPYEGAKPRAVL
+1177 KIIGPYEGAKPRTVL
-1192 VTKSEWEERK
+1192 VSKAQWEERK
-1202 LNGRYDE
+1202 LNGQYDEA

>member
-1 MAQSRSGKKSTKS
+1 MAQSRSGKS
-14 SGTKKRTSSS
+14 SGNKNRSSSSS
-24 KSSSSRSTSAR
+24 KSKSRSSSSRSSTTYRAS
-35 SASSRSSRPSGRAKR
+35 SGKSGQSSSSRSKAQASRRAQR
-50 RAETPNLARSV
+50 RAETPNLARSI
-61 LLVGLSLLCVAL
+61 LLAGLGLLCVAM

-80 LWRTLRSWY
+80 MWKTLRGGL
-89 FGVFGVMTYFVGPFL
+89 FGIFGVMTYLVGPFL

-115 RVALF
+115 RVTLF
-120 AGKVSLMGV
+120 AGKVALMSV

-136 IFSKLNVEGLK
+136 IFSNVSLND
-147 AGEVIKMLFTR
+147 ANPWQIIKMLFAR
-158 GGTYYWEGGVL
+158 GQTNFWEGGVW
-169 GAPVGATL
+169 GAPVGGTL
-177 LALFGRPASNI
+177 LALFGRPASNVI
-188 LMLLV
+188 MLLV

-205 PVDVV
+205 PADVV
-210 LFVDTQYKKLQAKRE
+210 LFVNNQYQKLQQARQDRAE
-225 ERAAAETAYDT
+225 EETAYDT
-236 RLFHEEPEEESV
+236 QLFAQEQEEEPI
-248 ENLTEALPDANRPHH
+248 ENLTAPAQDNRPHH
-263 PVYDVIADTSR
+263 PAYDVIADTGR
-274 FPKQAAAPVQQPARQ
+274 IPVQPAQPVQPLVQQAAPVNQPA
-289 YAQPYTAPVTPVVP
+289 QPVQSAVPSQPAASAPVIPNYT
-303 EAPFTQQPAP
+303 PAP
-313 QSRAGFDVD
+313 TYAAYAAAAGYTPASYGTPAAESQPRASFDVD
-322 LGPDATEAARVKAET
+322 LGPEATASAAKAAIE

-357 SGKTNSPLHYA
+357 SHLSDTSHYHA
-368 RPQQAAPAPAP
+368 AAAEQQPTVQPAAD
-379 QEDFELQLEP
+379 EFELKLDDP
-389 AEEEPAYTA
+389 AETA
-398 PYTAPASYTAPS
+398 PEE
-410 TSYTAAPADSA
+410 AAG
-421 PAPQEPVDELD
+421 DELD
-432 ALINR
+432 NLISR
-437 AVSGHAPYYAPQEVS
+437 AVSGHAPYYGEQDVS
-452 AETTLDLP
+452 SETTLDLP
-460 QPTEFETPLTPVPQE
+460 QESEFSVPLTPQPT
-475 PQFDTPLVP
+475 FDTPLVP
-484 VEPEEDLPEPT
+484 VED
-495 PVELPQIDMTGRV
+495 
-508 QGDTMV
+508 
-514 ISPADL
+514 
-520 AAGMAAQN
+520 
-528 VAPLGE
+528 
-534 PTAADASTTPAAAP
+534 DASFDIPVDGEEGVFTGTTPAEEPHSAPAASAAP
-548 MPAAPVSP
+548 AIPTIGGSFSVNEAVSDAWNSGRPISDVLNAQPAAPVP
-556 AVPASPAAIPTLG
+556 QAAPVVPASSVAAA
-569 GSFSDTGSVVSA
+569 VSA
-581 AWQSGRS
+581 
-588 VSEMLDA
+588 
-595 MASQPAAPS
+595 QP
-604 APAVPVQAPA
+604 Q
-614 YTAPA
+614 
-619 AEPVQEETTPAQTPA
+619 Q
-634 YTAPTTPQ
+634 PTGT
-642 PAPSAP
+642 
-648 AYQPAPQPMTRPA
+648 
-661 AETTQSSF
+661 ESSF
-669 TVPQQGEAA
+669 VVPQRGEAA
-678 RVRVSTAVGNSAGAP
+678 HLQVSTSVGNSASAP
-693 IHTPPVAAKA
+693 ISSPPSAAKA
-703 DPNAMRLPTSEEQPP
+703 DPNTMNLAAMQAEPV

-723 PSLNLFNPTRPDD
+723 PSLNLFNATHPDD

-824 IRSTVNIRSVFE
+824 IRSTVNIRAVFE

-856 GTAQV
+856 GAAQV

-882 CVNSIIISFLFRSGP
+882 CVNSIIISFLFRSSP

-968 GMEHLPY
+968 GLEHLPY

-1047 TILDSG
+1047 TILDAS

-1092 FIKSTSTA
+1092 FIKSTSST

-1111 RRAVAEKGSKKGGDD
+1111 RRAVAEKGSKKGSDD
-1126 DGDAGGALDAMFEQ
+1126 DGDTGGALDPMFEQ
-1140 AVECVIEA
+1140 AVECVIDA

-1177 KIIGPYEGAKPRAVL
+1177 KIIGPYEGAKPRTVL
-1192 VTKSEWEERK
+1192 VSKAQWEERK
-1202 LNGRYDE
+1202 LNGRYDEA

>member
-1 MAQSRSGKKSTKS
+1 MAQSRSGKS
-14 SGTKKRTSSS
+14 SGNKNRSSSSS
-24 KSSSSRSTSAR
+24 KSKSRSSSSRSSTTYRAS
-35 SASSRSSRPSGRAKR
+35 SGKSGQSSSSRSKAQASRRAQR
-50 RAETPNLARSV
+50 RAETPNLARSI
-61 LLVGLSLLCVAL
+61 LLAGLGLLCVAM

-80 LWRTLRSWY
+80 MWKTLRGGL
-89 FGVFGVMTYFVGPFL
+89 FGIFGVMTYLVGPFL

-115 RVALF
+115 RVTLF
-120 AGKVSLMGV
+120 AGKVALMSV

-136 IFSKLNVEGLK
+136 IFSNVSLND
-147 AGEVIKMLFTR
+147 ANPWQIIKMLFAR
-158 GGTYYWEGGVL
+158 GQTNFWEGGVW
-169 GAPVGATL
+169 GAPVGGTL
-177 LALFGRPASNI
+177 LALFGRPASNVI
-188 LMLLV
+188 MLLV

-205 PVDVV
+205 PADVV
-210 LFVDTQYKKLQAKRE
+210 LFVNNQYQKLQQARQDRAE
-225 ERAAAETAYDT
+225 EETAYDT
-236 RLFHEEPEEESV
+236 QLFAQEQEEEPI
-248 ENLTEALPDANRPHH
+248 ENLTAPAQDNRPHH
-263 PVYDVIADTSR
+263 PAYDVIADTGR
-274 FPKQAAAPVQQPARQ
+274 IPVQPAQPVQPLVQQAAPVNQPA
-289 YAQPYTAPVTPVVP
+289 QPVQPAIPSQPAASAPVIPNYT
-303 EAPFTQQPAP
+303 PAP
-313 QSRAGFDVD
+313 TYAAYAAAAGYTPASYGTPAAESQPRASFDVD
-322 LGPDATEAARVKAET
+322 LGPEATASAAKAAIE

-357 SGKTNSPLHYA
+357 SHLSDTSHYHA
-368 RPQQAAPAPAP
+368 ATADPQPAVQPAAD
-379 QEDFELQLEP
+379 EFELKLDDP
-389 AEEEPAYTA
+389 AETA
-398 PYTAPASYTAPS
+398 PEE
-410 TSYTAAPADSA
+410 AAG
-421 PAPQEPVDELD
+421 DELD
-432 ALINR
+432 NLISR
-437 AVSGHAPYYAPQEVS
+437 AVSGHAPYYGEQDVS
-452 AETTLDLP
+452 SETTLDLP
-460 QPTEFETPLTPVPQE
+460 QESEFSVPLTPE
-475 PQFDTPLVP
+475 PTFDTPLVP
-484 VEPEEDLPEPT
+484 VED
-495 PVELPQIDMTGRV
+495 
-508 QGDTMV
+508 
-514 ISPADL
+514 
-520 AAGMAAQN
+520 
-528 VAPLGE
+528 
-534 PTAADASTTPAAAP
+534 DASFGIPVDGEEGVFTGTTPAEEPRSAPAASAAP
-548 MPAAPVSP
+548 
-556 AVPASPAAIPTLG
+556 AIPTIG
-569 GSFSDTGSVVSA
+569 GSFSVNEAVSD
-581 AWQSGRS
+581 AWNSGRPIS
-588 VSEMLDA
+588 DVLN
-595 MASQPAAPS
+595 
-604 APAVPVQAPA
+604 
-614 YTAPA
+614 
-619 AEPVQEETTPAQTPA
+619 AQ
-634 YTAPTTPQ
+634 PTTPVPQAAPVVPASSVAAAVSAQ
-642 PAPSAP
+642 PQ
-648 AYQPAPQPMTRPA
+648 QPTGT
-661 AETTQSSF
+661 ESSF
-669 TVPQQGEAA
+669 VVPQRGEAA
-678 RVRVSTAVGNSAGAP
+678 HLQVSTSVGNSASAP
-693 IHTPPVAAKA
+693 ISSPPSAAKA
-703 DPNAMRLPTSEEQPP
+703 DPNAMNLAAMQAEPV

-723 PSLNLFNPTRPDD
+723 PSLNLFNATHPDD

-824 IRSTVNIRSVFE
+824 IRSTVNIRAVFE

-856 GTAQV
+856 GAAQV

-882 CVNSIIISFLFRSGP
+882 CVNSIIISFLFRSSP

-958 KAYNKLAAQT
+958 KAYNKLAAQA
-968 GMEHLPY
+968 GLEHLPY

-1047 TILDSG
+1047 TILDAS
-1053 GAEKLLGNGDMLFLP
+1053 GAEKLLGYGDMLFLP

-1092 FIKSTSTA
+1092 FIKSTSST

-1126 DGDAGGALDAMFEQ
+1126 DGEAGGALDPMFEQ
-1140 AVECVIEA
+1140 AVECVIDA

-1177 KIIGPYEGAKPRAVL
+1177 KIIGPYEGAKPRSVL
-1192 VTKSEWEERK
+1192 VSKAQWEERK
-1202 LNGRYDE
+1202 LNGQYDEA

>member
-1 MAQSRSGKKSTKS
+1 MAQSRSGKKSTKNS
-14 SGTKKRTSSS
+14 SGKKGTASARGTGRSSTG
-24 KSSSSRSTSAR
+24 RSASAR
-35 SASSRSSRPSGRAKR
+35 SGAASRSRQPSRRAQR
-50 RAETPNLARSV
+50 RAETPNLARSI
-61 LLVGLSLLCVAL
+61 LLVGLGLLCVAL

-89 FGVFGVMTYFVGPFL
+89 FGVFGITTYLVGPFL
-104 LYLAYLLASGY
+104 LYLAYLLATGY

-129 LCAGVPV
+129 LCASVPV
-136 IFSKLNVEGLK
+136 IFSKLNIENLK
-147 AGEVIKMLFTR
+147 VGEIVKMLFTR
-158 GGTYYWEGGVL
+158 GGTYFWEGGVL
-169 GAPVGATL
+169 GAPIGATL

-188 LMLLV
+188 IMLLI

-205 PVDVV
+205 PADVV
-210 LFVDTQYKKLQAKRE
+210 LFVDGQYKTLQAKRE

-236 RLFHEEPEEESV
+236 RLFEQEPEEESV
-248 ENLTEALPDANRPHH
+248 ENLTGALPDSSRPHH

-274 FPKQAAAPVQQPARQ
+274 FPKQTPPAPQRQ
-289 YAQPYTAPVTPVVP
+289 TAYAPPVTPAAP
-303 EAPFTQQPAP
+303 EAPFAAKPAA
-313 QSRAGFDVD
+313 QTHASFDVD
-322 LGPDATEAARVKAET
+322 LGPSAGENARQKAVSD
-337 HDPLEPV
+337 DPLKPV
-344 NIGPGGTFGMDPL
+344 SIGPGGTFGMDPL
-357 SGKTNSPLHYA
+357 SNRANSTLHHTQ
-368 RPQQAAPAPAP
+368 PQPAPAP
-379 QEDFELQLEP
+379 KEDFELQLQ
-389 AEEEPAYTA
+389 
-398 PYTAPASYTAPS
+398 PASEPVAPVYS
-410 TSYTAAPADSA
+410 TPLTPVTPAAQAS
-421 PAPQEPVDELD
+421 PAPQDELD

-437 AVSGHAPYYAPQEVS
+437 AVSGHAPYYTPQEVS

-475 PQFDTPLVP
+475 PKFDTPLIP
-484 VEPEEDLPEPT
+484 VEDEPEPI
-495 PVELPQIDMTGRV
+495 PVELPQLDMTGRV

-514 ISPADL
+514 LSPADL
-520 AAGMAAQN
+520 AAQMAADA
-528 VAPLGE
+528 APLG
-534 PTAADASTTPAAAP
+534 TPAPAAV
-548 MPAAPVSP
+548 PAAPEAP
-556 AVPASPAAIPTLG
+556 AVSAPIPTLG
-569 GSFSDTGSVVSA
+569 GSFSDTGSAVSA

-588 VSEMLDA
+588 VSEMLDDMLA
-595 MASQPAAPS
+595 ETPAAPAQPVVEAPAPASDSYTAAPAAAPQPYQS
-604 APAVPVQAPA
+604 APA
-614 YTAPA
+614 
-619 AEPVQEETTPAQTPA
+619 
-634 YTAPTTPQ
+634 
-642 PAPSAP
+642 
-648 AYQPAPQPMTRPA
+648 MTRPA

-669 TVPQQGEAA
+669 TVPRQGEAA
-678 RVRVSTAVGNSAGAP
+678 RVQVSTAVGNSAGAP
-693 IHTPPVAAKA
+693 IHTPPCAAKA

-723 PSLNLFNPTRPDD
+723 PSLNLFNATRPDD

-824 IRSTVNIRSVFE
+824 IRSTVNIRAVFE

-1126 DGDAGGALDAMFEQ
+1126 DGDGGGALDAMFEQ

-1192 VTKSEWEERK
+1192 VTKAEWEERK
-1202 LNGRYDE
+1202 LNGQYDG

>member
-1 MAQSRSGKKSTKS
+1 MAQSRSGKS
-14 SGTKKRTSSS
+14 SGNKNRSSSSS
-24 KSSSSRSTSAR
+24 KSKSRSSSSRSSTTYRAS
-35 SASSRSSRPSGRAKR
+35 SGKSGQSSSSRSKAQASRRAQR
-50 RAETPNLARSV
+50 RAETPNLARSI
-61 LLVGLSLLCVAL
+61 LLAGLGLLCVAM

-80 LWRTLRSWY
+80 MWKTLRGGL
-89 FGVFGVMTYFVGPFL
+89 FGIFGVMTYLVGPFL

-115 RVALF
+115 RVTLF
-120 AGKVSLMGV
+120 AGKVALMSV

-136 IFSKLNVEGLK
+136 IFSNVSLND
-147 AGEVIKMLFTR
+147 ANPWQIIKMLFAR
-158 GGTYYWEGGVL
+158 GQTNFWEGGVW
-169 GAPVGATL
+169 GAPVGGTL
-177 LALFGRPASNI
+177 LALFGRPASNVI
-188 LMLLV
+188 MLLV

-205 PVDVV
+205 PADVV
-210 LFVDTQYKKLQAKRE
+210 LFVNNQYQKLQQARQDRAE
-225 ERAAAETAYDT
+225 EETAYDT
-236 RLFHEEPEEESV
+236 QLFAQEQEEEPI
-248 ENLTEALPDANRPHH
+248 ENLTAPVQDNRPHH
-263 PVYDVIADTSR
+263 PAYDVIADTGR
-274 FPKQAAAPVQQPARQ
+274 IPVQPAQPVQPLVQQAAPVNQPA
-289 YAQPYTAPVTPVVP
+289 QPVQPAIPSQPAASAPVIPNYT
-303 EAPFTQQPAP
+303 PAP
-313 QSRAGFDVD
+313 TYAAYAAAAGYTPASYGTPAAESQPRASFDVD
-322 LGPDATEAARVKAET
+322 LGPEATASAAKAAIE

-357 SGKTNSPLHYA
+357 SHLSDTSHYHA
-368 RPQQAAPAPAP
+368 ATADPQPAVQPAAD
-379 QEDFELQLEP
+379 EFELKLDDP
-389 AEEEPAYTA
+389 AETA
-398 PYTAPASYTAPS
+398 PEE
-410 TSYTAAPADSA
+410 AAG
-421 PAPQEPVDELD
+421 DELD
-432 ALINR
+432 NLISR
-437 AVSGHAPYYAPQEVS
+437 AVSGHAPYYGEQDVS
-452 AETTLDLP
+452 SETTLDLP
-460 QPTEFETPLTPVPQE
+460 QESEFSVPLTPQPT
-475 PQFDTPLVP
+475 FDTPLVP
-484 VEPEEDLPEPT
+484 VED
-495 PVELPQIDMTGRV
+495 
-508 QGDTMV
+508 
-514 ISPADL
+514 
-520 AAGMAAQN
+520 
-528 VAPLGE
+528 
-534 PTAADASTTPAAAP
+534 DASFGIPVDGEEGAFTGNTPAEEPHSAPAASAAP
-548 MPAAPVSP
+548 
-556 AVPASPAAIPTLG
+556 AIPTIG
-569 GSFSDTGSVVSA
+569 GSFSVNEAVSDAWNSGRPISDVLNAQPATPVPQAASVVPASSVAAAVSA
-581 AWQSGRS
+581 
-588 VSEMLDA
+588 
-595 MASQPAAPS
+595 QP
-604 APAVPVQAPA
+604 Q
-614 YTAPA
+614 
-619 AEPVQEETTPAQTPA
+619 Q
-634 YTAPTTPQ
+634 PTGT
-642 PAPSAP
+642 
-648 AYQPAPQPMTRPA
+648 
-661 AETTQSSF
+661 ESSF
-669 TVPQQGEAA
+669 VVPQRGEAA
-678 RVRVSTAVGNSAGAP
+678 HLQVSTSVGNSASAP
-693 IHTPPVAAKA
+693 ISSPPSAAKA
-703 DPNAMRLPTSEEQPP
+703 DPNTMNLAAMQAEPV

-723 PSLNLFNPTRPDD
+723 PSLNLFNATRPDD

-824 IRSTVNIRSVFE
+824 IRSTVNIRAVFE

-856 GTAQV
+856 GAAQV

-882 CVNSIIISFLFRSGP
+882 CVNSIIISFLFRSSP

-968 GMEHLPY
+968 GLEHLPY

-1047 TILDSG
+1047 TILDAS

-1092 FIKSTSTA
+1092 FIKSTSST

-1111 RRAVAEKGSKKGGDD
+1111 RRAVAEKGSKKGSDD
-1126 DGDAGGALDAMFEQ
+1126 DGDTGGALDPMFEQ
-1140 AVECVIEA
+1140 AVECVIDA

-1158 RCKLGYARAARIM
+1158 RCRLGYARAARIM

-1177 KIIGPYEGAKPRAVL
+1177 KIIGPYEGAKPRTVL
-1192 VTKSEWEERK
+1192 VSKAQWEERK
-1202 LNGRYDE
+1202 LNGQYDEA

>member
-1 MAQSRSGKKSTKS
+1 MAQSRSGKS
-14 SGTKKRTSSS
+14 SGNKNRSSSSS
-24 KSSSSRSTSAR
+24 KSKSRSSSSRSSTTYRAS
-35 SASSRSSRPSGRAKR
+35 SGKSGQSSSSRSKAQASRRAQR
-50 RAETPNLARSV
+50 RAETPNLARSI
-61 LLVGLSLLCVAL
+61 LLAGLGLLCVAM

-80 LWRTLRSWY
+80 MWKTLRGGL
-89 FGVFGVMTYFVGPFL
+89 FGIFGVMTYLVGPFL

-115 RVALF
+115 RVTLF
-120 AGKVSLMGV
+120 AGKVALMSV

-136 IFSKLNVEGLK
+136 IFSNVSLND
-147 AGEVIKMLFTR
+147 ANPWQIIKMLFAR
-158 GGTYYWEGGVL
+158 GQTNFWEGGIW
-169 GAPVGATL
+169 GAPVGGTL
-177 LALFGRPASNI
+177 LALFGRPASNVI
-188 LMLLV
+188 MLLV

-205 PVDVV
+205 PADVV
-210 LFVDTQYKKLQAKRE
+210 LFVNNQYQKLQQARQDRAE
-225 ERAAAETAYDT
+225 EETAYDT
-236 RLFHEEPEEESV
+236 QLFAQEQEEEPI
-248 ENLTEALPDANRPHH
+248 ENLTAPAQDNRPHH
-263 PVYDVIADTSR
+263 PAYDVIADTGR
-274 FPKQAAAPVQQPARQ
+274 IPVQPAQPVQPLVQQAAPVNQPA
-289 YAQPYTAPVTPVVP
+289 QPVQPAIPSQPAASAPVIPNYT
-303 EAPFTQQPAP
+303 PAP
-313 QSRAGFDVD
+313 TYAAYAAAAGYTPASYGTPAAESQPRASFDVD
-322 LGPDATEAARVKAET
+322 LGPEVTASAAKAAIE

-344 NIGPGGTFGMDPL
+344 SIGPGGTFGMDPL
-357 SGKTNSPLHYA
+357 SHLSDTSHYHA
-368 RPQQAAPAPAP
+368 AAAEQQPTVQPAAD
-379 QEDFELQLEP
+379 EFELKLDDP
-389 AEEEPAYTA
+389 AETA
-398 PYTAPASYTAPS
+398 PEE
-410 TSYTAAPADSA
+410 AAG
-421 PAPQEPVDELD
+421 DELD
-432 ALINR
+432 NLISR
-437 AVSGHAPYYAPQEVS
+437 AVSGHAPYYGEQDVS
-452 AETTLDLP
+452 SETTLDLP
-460 QPTEFETPLTPVPQE
+460 QESEFSVPLTPQPT
-475 PQFDTPLVP
+475 FDTPLVP
-484 VEPEEDLPEPT
+484 VED
-495 PVELPQIDMTGRV
+495 
-508 QGDTMV
+508 
-514 ISPADL
+514 
-520 AAGMAAQN
+520 
-528 VAPLGE
+528 
-534 PTAADASTTPAAAP
+534 DASFDIPVDGEEGVFTGTTPAKEPHSAPAASAAP
-548 MPAAPVSP
+548 AIPTIGGSFSVNEAVSDAWNSGRPISDVLNAQPAAPVP
-556 AVPASPAAIPTLG
+556 QAAPVVPASSVAAA
-569 GSFSDTGSVVSA
+569 VSA
-581 AWQSGRS
+581 
-588 VSEMLDA
+588 
-595 MASQPAAPS
+595 QP
-604 APAVPVQAPA
+604 Q
-614 YTAPA
+614 
-619 AEPVQEETTPAQTPA
+619 Q
-634 YTAPTTPQ
+634 PTGT
-642 PAPSAP
+642 
-648 AYQPAPQPMTRPA
+648 
-661 AETTQSSF
+661 ESSF
-669 TVPQQGEAA
+669 VVPQRGESAHLQ
-678 RVRVSTAVGNSAGAP
+678 VSTSVGNSASAP
-693 IHTPPVAAKA
+693 ISSPPSAAKA
-703 DPNAMRLPTSEEQPP
+703 DPNTMNLAAMQAEPV

-723 PSLNLFNPTRPDD
+723 PSLNLFNATRPDD

-824 IRSTVNIRSVFE
+824 IRSTVNIRAVFE

-856 GTAQV
+856 GAAQV

-882 CVNSIIISFLFRSGP
+882 CVNSIIISFLFRSSP

-968 GMEHLPY
+968 GLEHLPY

-1047 TILDSG
+1047 TILDAS

-1092 FIKSTSTA
+1092 FIKSTSST

-1111 RRAVAEKGSKKGGDD
+1111 RRAVAEKGSKKGSDD
-1126 DGDAGGALDAMFEQ
+1126 DGDTGGALDPMFEQ
-1140 AVECVIEA
+1140 AVECVIDA

-1177 KIIGPYEGAKPRAVL
+1177 KIIGPYEGAKPRTVL
-1192 VTKSEWEERK
+1192 VSKAQWEERK
-1202 LNGRYDE
+1202 LNGQYDEA

>member
-1 MAQSRSGKKSTKS
+1 MAQSRSGKS
-14 SGTKKRTSSS
+14 SGNKNRSSSSS
-24 KSSSSRSTSAR
+24 KSKSRSSSSRSSTTYRAS
-35 SASSRSSRPSGRAKR
+35 SGKSGQSSSSRSKAQASRRAQR
-50 RAETPNLARSV
+50 RAETPNLARSI
-61 LLVGLSLLCVAL
+61 LLAGLGLLCVAM

-80 LWRTLRSWY
+80 MWKTLRGGL
-89 FGVFGVMTYFVGPFL
+89 FGIFGVMTYLVGPFL

-115 RVALF
+115 RVTLF
-120 AGKVSLMGV
+120 AGKVTLMSV

-136 IFSKLNVEGLK
+136 IFSNVSPND
-147 AGEVIKMLFTR
+147 ANPWQIIKMLFAR
-158 GGTYYWEGGVL
+158 GQTNFWEGGVW
-169 GAPVGATL
+169 GAPVGGTL
-177 LALFGRPASNI
+177 LALFGRPASNVI
-188 LMLLV
+188 MLLV

-205 PVDVV
+205 PADVV
-210 LFVDTQYKKLQAKRE
+210 LFVNNQYQKLQQARQDRAE
-225 ERAAAETAYDT
+225 EETAYDT
-236 RLFHEEPEEESV
+236 QLFAQEQEEEPI
-248 ENLTEALPDANRPHH
+248 ENLTAPAQDNRPHH
-263 PVYDVIADTSR
+263 PAYDVIADTGR
-274 FPKQAAAPVQQPARQ
+274 IPVQPAQPVQPLVQQAAPVNQPA
-289 YAQPYTAPVTPVVP
+289 QPVQPATPSQPAASAPVIPNYT
-303 EAPFTQQPAP
+303 PAP
-313 QSRAGFDVD
+313 TYAAYAAAAGYTPASYGTPAAESQPRASFDVD
-322 LGPDATEAARVKAET
+322 LGPEATASAAKAAIE

-357 SGKTNSPLHYA
+357 SHLSDTSHYHA
-368 RPQQAAPAPAP
+368 ATADPQPAVQPAADEFELKLDDPAKAAP
-379 QEDFELQLEP
+379 
-389 AEEEPAYTA
+389 EE
-398 PYTAPASYTAPS
+398 
-410 TSYTAAPADSA
+410 AAG
-421 PAPQEPVDELD
+421 DELD
-432 ALINR
+432 NLISR
-437 AVSGHAPYYAPQEVS
+437 AVSGHAPYYGEQDVS
-452 AETTLDLP
+452 SETTLDLP
-460 QPTEFETPLTPVPQE
+460 QESEFSVPLTPE
-475 PQFDTPLVP
+475 PTFDTPLVP
-484 VEPEEDLPEPT
+484 VED
-495 PVELPQIDMTGRV
+495 
-508 QGDTMV
+508 
-514 ISPADL
+514 
-520 AAGMAAQN
+520 
-528 VAPLGE
+528 
-534 PTAADASTTPAAAP
+534 DASFGIPVDGEEGAFTGSAPAEEPHSTPAAS
-548 MPAAPVSP
+548 AAP
-556 AVPASPAAIPTLG
+556 AIPTIG
-569 GSFSDTGSVVSA
+569 GSFSVNEAVSNAWNSGRPISDVLNAQPSTPVPQAAPVVPASSVAAAVSA
-581 AWQSGRS
+581 
-588 VSEMLDA
+588 
-595 MASQPAAPS
+595 QP
-604 APAVPVQAPA
+604 Q
-614 YTAPA
+614 
-619 AEPVQEETTPAQTPA
+619 Q
-634 YTAPTTPQ
+634 PTGT
-642 PAPSAP
+642 
-648 AYQPAPQPMTRPA
+648 
-661 AETTQSSF
+661 ESSF
-669 TVPQQGEAA
+669 VVPQRGEAA
-678 RVRVSTAVGNSAGAP
+678 HLQVSTSVGNSASAP
-693 IHTPPVAAKA
+693 ISSPPSAAKA
-703 DPNAMRLPTSEEQPP
+703 DPNTMNLAAMQAEPV

-723 PSLNLFNPTRPDD
+723 PSLNLFNATRPDD

-824 IRSTVNIRSVFE
+824 IRSTVNIRAVFE

-856 GTAQV
+856 GAAQV

-882 CVNSIIISFLFRSGP
+882 CVNSIIISFLFRSSP

-968 GMEHLPY
+968 GLEHLPY

-1047 TILDSG
+1047 TILDAS

-1092 FIKSTSTA
+1092 FIKSTSST

-1111 RRAVAEKGSKKGGDD
+1111 RRAVAEKGSKKGSDD
-1126 DGDAGGALDAMFEQ
+1126 DGDTGGALDPMFEQ
-1140 AVECVIEA
+1140 AVECVIDA

-1177 KIIGPYEGAKPRAVL
+1177 KIIGPYEGAKPRTVL
-1192 VTKSEWEERK
+1192 VSKAQWEERK
-1202 LNGRYDE
+1202 LNGQYDEA

>member
-1 MAQSRSGKKSTKS
+1 MAQSRSGKS
-14 SGTKKRTSSS
+14 SGNKNRSSSSS
-24 KSSSSRSTSAR
+24 KSKSRSSSSRSSTTYRAS
-35 SASSRSSRPSGRAKR
+35 SGKSGQSSSSRSKAQASRRAQR
-50 RAETPNLARSV
+50 RAETPNLARSI
-61 LLVGLSLLCVAL
+61 LLAGLGLLCVAM

-80 LWRTLRSWY
+80 MWKTLRGGL
-89 FGVFGVMTYFVGPFL
+89 FGIFGVMTYLVGPFL

-115 RVALF
+115 RVTLF
-120 AGKVSLMGV
+120 AGKVALMSV

-136 IFSKLNVEGLK
+136 IFSNVSLND
-147 AGEVIKMLFTR
+147 ANPWQIIKMLFAR
-158 GGTYYWEGGVL
+158 GQTNFWEGGVW
-169 GAPVGATL
+169 GAPVGGTL
-177 LALFGRPASNI
+177 LALFGRPASNVI
-188 LMLLV
+188 MLLV

-205 PVDVV
+205 PADVV
-210 LFVDTQYKKLQAKRE
+210 LFVNNQYQKLQQARQDRAE
-225 ERAAAETAYDT
+225 EETAYDT
-236 RLFHEEPEEESV
+236 QLFAQEQEEEPI
-248 ENLTEALPDANRPHH
+248 ENLTAPAQDNRPHH
-263 PVYDVIADTSR
+263 PAYDVIADTGR
-274 FPKQAAAPVQQPARQ
+274 IPVQPAQPVQPLVQQAAPVNQPA
-289 YAQPYTAPVTPVVP
+289 QPVQSAVPSQPAASAPVIPNYT
-303 EAPFTQQPAP
+303 PAP
-313 QSRAGFDVD
+313 TYAAYAAAAGYTPASYGTPAAESQPRASFDVD
-322 LGPDATEAARVKAET
+322 LGPEATASAAKAAIE

-344 NIGPGGTFGMDPL
+344 SIGPGGTFGMDPL
-357 SGKTNSPLHYA
+357 SHLSDTSHYHA
-368 RPQQAAPAPAP
+368 ATADPQPAVQPAAD
-379 QEDFELQLEP
+379 EFELKLDDP
-389 AEEEPAYTA
+389 AETA
-398 PYTAPASYTAPS
+398 PEE
-410 TSYTAAPADSA
+410 AAG
-421 PAPQEPVDELD
+421 DELD
-432 ALINR
+432 NLISR
-437 AVSGHAPYYAPQEVS
+437 AVSGHAPYYGEQDVS
-452 AETTLDLP
+452 SETTLDLP
-460 QPTEFETPLTPVPQE
+460 QESEFSVPLTPQPT
-475 PQFDTPLVP
+475 FDTPLVP
-484 VEPEEDLPEPT
+484 VED
-495 PVELPQIDMTGRV
+495 
-508 QGDTMV
+508 
-514 ISPADL
+514 
-520 AAGMAAQN
+520 
-528 VAPLGE
+528 
-534 PTAADASTTPAAAP
+534 DASFDIPVDGEEGVFTGTTPAEEPHSAPAASAAP
-548 MPAAPVSP
+548 AIPTIGGSFSVNEAVSDAWNSGRPISDVLNAQPAAPVP
-556 AVPASPAAIPTLG
+556 QAAPVVPASSVAAA
-569 GSFSDTGSVVSA
+569 VSA
-581 AWQSGRS
+581 
-588 VSEMLDA
+588 
-595 MASQPAAPS
+595 QP
-604 APAVPVQAPA
+604 Q
-614 YTAPA
+614 
-619 AEPVQEETTPAQTPA
+619 Q
-634 YTAPTTPQ
+634 PTGT
-642 PAPSAP
+642 
-648 AYQPAPQPMTRPA
+648 
-661 AETTQSSF
+661 ESSF
-669 TVPQQGEAA
+669 VVPQRGEAA
-678 RVRVSTAVGNSAGAP
+678 HLQVSTSVGNSASAP
-693 IHTPPVAAKA
+693 ISSPPSAAKA
-703 DPNAMRLPTSEEQPP
+703 DPNTMNLAAMQAEPV

-723 PSLNLFNPTRPDD
+723 PSLNLFNATHPDD

-824 IRSTVNIRSVFE
+824 IRSTVNIRAVFE

-856 GTAQV
+856 GAAQV

-882 CVNSIIISFLFRSGP
+882 CVNSIIISFLFRSSP

-968 GMEHLPY
+968 GLEHLPY

-1047 TILDSG
+1047 TILDAS

-1092 FIKSTSTA
+1092 FIKSTSST

-1111 RRAVAEKGSKKGGDD
+1111 RRAVAEKGSKKGSDD
-1126 DGDAGGALDAMFEQ
+1126 DGDTGGALDPMFEQ
-1140 AVECVIEA
+1140 AVECVIDA

-1177 KIIGPYEGAKPRAVL
+1177 KIIGPYEGAKPRTVL
-1192 VTKSEWEERK
+1192 VSKAQWEERK
-1202 LNGRYDE
+1202 LNGRYDEA

>member
-1 MAQSRSGKKSTKS
+1 MAQSRSGKS
-14 SGTKKRTSSS
+14 SGNKNRSSSSS
-24 KSSSSRSTSAR
+24 KSKSRSSSSRSSTTYRAS
-35 SASSRSSRPSGRAKR
+35 SGKSGQSSSSRSKAQASRRAQR
-50 RAETPNLARSV
+50 RAETPNLARSI
-61 LLVGLSLLCVAL
+61 LLAGLGLLCVAM

-80 LWRTLRSWY
+80 MWKTLRGGL
-89 FGVFGVMTYFVGPFL
+89 FGIFGVMTYLVGPFL

-115 RVALF
+115 RVTLF
-120 AGKVSLMGV
+120 AGKVTLMSV

-136 IFSKLNVEGLK
+136 IFSNVSPND
-147 AGEVIKMLFTR
+147 ANPWQIIKMLFAR
-158 GGTYYWEGGVL
+158 GQTNFWEGGVW
-169 GAPVGATL
+169 GAPVGGTL
-177 LALFGRPASNI
+177 LALFGRPASNVI
-188 LMLLV
+188 MLLV

-205 PVDVV
+205 PADVV
-210 LFVDTQYKKLQAKRE
+210 LFVNNQYQKLQQARQDRAE
-225 ERAAAETAYDT
+225 EETAYDT
-236 RLFHEEPEEESV
+236 QLFAQEQEEEPI
-248 ENLTEALPDANRPHH
+248 ENLTAPAQDNRPHH
-263 PVYDVIADTSR
+263 PAYDVIADTGR
-274 FPKQAAAPVQQPARQ
+274 IPVQPAQPVQPLVQQAAPVNQPA
-289 YAQPYTAPVTPVVP
+289 QPVQPAASAPVIPNYT
-303 EAPFTQQPAP
+303 PAP
-313 QSRAGFDVD
+313 TYAAYAAAAGYTPASYGTPAAESQPRASFDVD
-322 LGPDATEAARVKAET
+322 LGPEATASAAKAAIE

-357 SGKTNSPLHYA
+357 SHLSDTSHYHA
-368 RPQQAAPAPAP
+368 ATADPQPAVQPAADEFELKLDDPAKAAP
-379 QEDFELQLEP
+379 
-389 AEEEPAYTA
+389 EE
-398 PYTAPASYTAPS
+398 
-410 TSYTAAPADSA
+410 AAG
-421 PAPQEPVDELD
+421 DELD
-432 ALINR
+432 NLISR
-437 AVSGHAPYYAPQEVS
+437 AVSGHAPYYGEQDVS
-452 AETTLDLP
+452 SETTLDLP
-460 QPTEFETPLTPVPQE
+460 QESEFFVPLTPE
-475 PQFDTPLVP
+475 PTFDTPLVP
-484 VEPEEDLPEPT
+484 VEDDNSFGFPVDGEEG
-495 PVELPQIDMTGRV
+495 VFTG
-508 QGDTMV
+508 
-514 ISPADL
+514 
-520 AAGMAAQN
+520 
-528 VAPLGE
+528 
-534 PTAADASTTPAAAP
+534 TTPAEEPHSAPAASAAP
-548 MPAAPVSP
+548 AIPTIGGSFSVNEAVSDAWNSGRPISDVLNAQPAAPVP
-556 AVPASPAAIPTLG
+556 QAAPVVPASSVAAA
-569 GSFSDTGSVVSA
+569 VSA
-581 AWQSGRS
+581 
-588 VSEMLDA
+588 
-595 MASQPAAPS
+595 QP
-604 APAVPVQAPA
+604 Q
-614 YTAPA
+614 
-619 AEPVQEETTPAQTPA
+619 Q
-634 YTAPTTPQ
+634 PTST
-642 PAPSAP
+642 
-648 AYQPAPQPMTRPA
+648 
-661 AETTQSSF
+661 ESSF
-669 TVPQQGEAA
+669 VVPQRGEAA
-678 RVRVSTAVGNSAGAP
+678 HLQVSTSVGNSASAP
-693 IHTPPVAAKA
+693 ISSPPSAAKA
-703 DPNAMRLPTSEEQPP
+703 DPNTMNLAAMQAEPV

-723 PSLNLFNPTRPDD
+723 PSLNLFNATRPDD

-824 IRSTVNIRSVFE
+824 IRSTVNIRAVFE

-856 GTAQV
+856 GAAQV

-882 CVNSIIISFLFRSGP
+882 CVNSIIISFLFRSSP

-968 GMEHLPY
+968 GLEHLPY

-1047 TILDSG
+1047 TILDAS

-1092 FIKSTSTA
+1092 FIKSTSST

-1111 RRAVAEKGSKKGGDD
+1111 RRAVAEKGNKKGSDD
-1126 DGDAGGALDAMFEQ
+1126 DGDTGGALDPMFEQ
-1140 AVECVIEA
+1140 AVECVIDA

-1177 KIIGPYEGAKPRAVL
+1177 KIIGPYEGAKPRTVL
-1192 VTKSEWEERK
+1192 VSKAQWEERK
-1202 LNGRYDE
+1202 LNGQYDEA

>member
-1 MAQSRSGKKSTKS
+1 MAQSRSGKS
-14 SGTKKRTSSS
+14 SGNKNRSSSSS
-24 KSSSSRSTSAR
+24 KSKSRSSSSRSSTTYRAS
-35 SASSRSSRPSGRAKR
+35 SGKSGQSSSSRSKAQASRRAQR
-50 RAETPNLARSV
+50 RAETPNLARSI
-61 LLVGLSLLCVAL
+61 LLAGLGLLCVAM

-80 LWRTLRSWY
+80 MWKTLRGGL
-89 FGVFGVMTYFVGPFL
+89 FGIFGVMTYLVGPFL

-115 RVALF
+115 RVTLF
-120 AGKVSLMGV
+120 AGKVALMSV

-136 IFSKLNVEGLK
+136 IFSNVSLND
-147 AGEVIKMLFTR
+147 ANPWQIIKMLFAR
-158 GGTYYWEGGVL
+158 GQTSFWEGGVW
-169 GAPVGATL
+169 GAPVGGTL
-177 LALFGRPASNI
+177 LALFGRPASNVI
-188 LMLLV
+188 MLLV

-205 PVDVV
+205 PADVV
-210 LFVDTQYKKLQAKRE
+210 LFVNNQYQKLQQARQDRAE
-225 ERAAAETAYDT
+225 EETAYDT
-236 RLFHEEPEEESV
+236 QLFAQEQEEEPL
-248 ENLTEALPDANRPHH
+248 ENLTAPVQDNRPHH
-263 PVYDVIADTSR
+263 PAYDVIADTGR
-274 FPKQAAAPVQQPARQ
+274 IPVQPAQPVQPLVQQAAPVNQSTQPVQPAIPS
-289 YAQPYTAPVTPVVP
+289 QPAASAPVIPNYTPAPTYAAYAAAAGYTPASYGTPAAESQPRASFDVGLGP
-303 EAPFTQQPAP
+303 EATA
-313 QSRAGFDVD
+313 S
-322 LGPDATEAARVKAET
+322 AAKAAIE

-357 SGKTNSPLHYA
+357 SHLSDTSHYHA
-368 RPQQAAPAPAP
+368 ATADPQPAVQPAADEFELKLDDPAEAAP
-379 QEDFELQLEP
+379 
-389 AEEEPAYTA
+389 EE
-398 PYTAPASYTAPS
+398 
-410 TSYTAAPADSA
+410 AAG
-421 PAPQEPVDELD
+421 DELD
-432 ALINR
+432 NLISR
-437 AVSGHAPYYAPQEVS
+437 AVSGHAPYYGEQDVS
-452 AETTLDLP
+452 SETTLDLP
-460 QPTEFETPLTPVPQE
+460 QESEFSVPLTPE
-475 PQFDTPLVP
+475 PTFDTPLVP
-484 VEPEEDLPEPT
+484 VED
-495 PVELPQIDMTGRV
+495 
-508 QGDTMV
+508 
-514 ISPADL
+514 
-520 AAGMAAQN
+520 
-528 VAPLGE
+528 
-534 PTAADASTTPAAAP
+534 DASFGIPVDGEEGAFTGNTPAEEPHSAPAASAAP
-548 MPAAPVSP
+548 
-556 AVPASPAAIPTLG
+556 AIPPIG
-569 GSFSDTGSVVSA
+569 GSFSVNEAVSDAWNSGRPISDVLNAQPATPVPQAASVVPASSVAAAVSA
-581 AWQSGRS
+581 
-588 VSEMLDA
+588 
-595 MASQPAAPS
+595 QP
-604 APAVPVQAPA
+604 Q
-614 YTAPA
+614 
-619 AEPVQEETTPAQTPA
+619 Q
-634 YTAPTTPQ
+634 PTGT
-642 PAPSAP
+642 
-648 AYQPAPQPMTRPA
+648 
-661 AETTQSSF
+661 ESSF
-669 TVPQQGEAA
+669 VVPQRGEAA
-678 RVRVSTAVGNSAGAP
+678 HLQVSTSVGNSASAP
-693 IHTPPVAAKA
+693 ISSPPSAAKA
-703 DPNAMRLPTSEEQPP
+703 DPNTMNLAAMQAEPV

-723 PSLNLFNPTRPDD
+723 PSLNLFNATRPDD

-824 IRSTVNIRSVFE
+824 IRSTVNIRAVFE

-856 GTAQV
+856 GAAQV

-882 CVNSIIISFLFRSGP
+882 CVNSIIISFLFRSSP

-968 GMEHLPY
+968 GLEHLPY

-1047 TILDSG
+1047 TILDAS

-1092 FIKSTSTA
+1092 FIKSTSST

-1111 RRAVAEKGSKKGGDD
+1111 RRAVAEKGSKKGSDD
-1126 DGDAGGALDAMFEQ
+1126 DGDTGGALDPMFEQ
-1140 AVECVIEA
+1140 AVECVIDA

-1177 KIIGPYEGAKPRAVL
+1177 KIIGPYEGAKPRTVL
-1192 VTKSEWEERK
+1192 VSKAQWEERK
-1202 LNGRYDE
+1202 LNGQYDEA

>member
-1 MAQSRSGKKSTKS
+1 MAQSRSGKS
-14 SGTKKRTSSS
+14 SGNKNRSSSSS
-24 KSSSSRSTSAR
+24 KSKSRSSSSRSSTTYRAS
-35 SASSRSSRPSGRAKR
+35 SGKSGQSSSSRSKAQASRRAQR
-50 RAETPNLARSV
+50 RAETPNLARSI
-61 LLVGLSLLCVAL
+61 LLAGLGLLCVAM

-80 LWRTLRSWY
+80 MWKTLRGGL
-89 FGVFGVMTYFVGPFL
+89 FGIFGVMTYLVGPFL

-115 RVALF
+115 RVTLF
-120 AGKVSLMGV
+120 AGKVALMSV

-136 IFSKLNVEGLK
+136 IFSNVSLND
-147 AGEVIKMLFTR
+147 ANPWQIIKMLFAR
-158 GGTYYWEGGVL
+158 GQTNFWEGGIW
-169 GAPVGATL
+169 GAPVGGTL
-177 LALFGRPASNI
+177 LALFGRPASNVI
-188 LMLLV
+188 MLLV

-205 PVDVV
+205 PADVV
-210 LFVDTQYKKLQAKRE
+210 LFVNNQYQKLQQARQDRAE
-225 ERAAAETAYDT
+225 EETAYDT
-236 RLFHEEPEEESV
+236 QLFAQEQEEEPI
-248 ENLTEALPDANRPHH
+248 ENLTAPVQDNRPHH
-263 PVYDVIADTSR
+263 PAYDVIADTGRIPVQPAQPVQPSV
-274 FPKQAAAPVQQPARQ
+274 QQAAPVNQPA
-289 YAQPYTAPVTPVVP
+289 QPVQPAVPSQPAASAPVIPNYT
-303 EAPFTQQPAP
+303 PAP
-313 QSRAGFDVD
+313 TYAAYAAAAGYTPASYGTPAAESQPRASFDVD
-322 LGPDATEAARVKAET
+322 LGPEATDSAAKAAIE

-357 SGKTNSPLHYA
+357 SHLSDTSHYHA
-368 RPQQAAPAPAP
+368 ATAEPQPAVQPAADEFELKLDDPAEAAP
-379 QEDFELQLEP
+379 
-389 AEEEPAYTA
+389 EE
-398 PYTAPASYTAPS
+398 
-410 TSYTAAPADSA
+410 AAG
-421 PAPQEPVDELD
+421 DELD
-432 ALINR
+432 NLISR
-437 AVSGHAPYYAPQEVS
+437 AVSGHAPYYGEQDVS
-452 AETTLDLP
+452 SETMLDLP
-460 QPTEFETPLTPVPQE
+460 QESEFSVPLTPE
-475 PQFDTPLVP
+475 PTFDTPLVP
-484 VEPEEDLPEPT
+484 VED
-495 PVELPQIDMTGRV
+495 
-508 QGDTMV
+508 
-514 ISPADL
+514 
-520 AAGMAAQN
+520 
-528 VAPLGE
+528 
-534 PTAADASTTPAAAP
+534 DASFGIPVDGEEGAFTGTPPAEEPHSALSASAAP
-548 MPAAPVSP
+548 AIPTIGGSFSVNEAVSNAWNSGRPISDVLNAQPAAPVP
-556 AVPASPAAIPTLG
+556 QATPVVTASSVAAA
-569 GSFSDTGSVVSA
+569 VSA
-581 AWQSGRS
+581 
-588 VSEMLDA
+588 
-595 MASQPAAPS
+595 QP
-604 APAVPVQAPA
+604 Q
-614 YTAPA
+614 
-619 AEPVQEETTPAQTPA
+619 Q
-634 YTAPTTPQ
+634 PTGT
-642 PAPSAP
+642 
-648 AYQPAPQPMTRPA
+648 
-661 AETTQSSF
+661 ESSF
-669 TVPQQGEAA
+669 VVPQRGEAA
-678 RVRVSTAVGNSAGAP
+678 HLQVSTSVGNSASAP
-693 IHTPPVAAKA
+693 ISSPPSSAKA
-703 DPNAMRLPTSEEQPP
+703 DPNAMNLAAMQAEPV

-723 PSLNLFNPTRPDD
+723 PSLNLFNATRPDD

-824 IRSTVNIRSVFE
+824 IRSTVNIRAVFE

-856 GTAQV
+856 GAAQV

-882 CVNSIIISFLFRSGP
+882 CVNSIIISFLFRSSP

-968 GMEHLPY
+968 GLEHLPY

-1047 TILDSG
+1047 TILDAS

-1092 FIKSTSTA
+1092 FIKSTSST

-1111 RRAVAEKGSKKGGDD
+1111 RRAVAEKGSKKGSDD
-1126 DGDAGGALDAMFEQ
+1126 DGDTGGALDPMFEQ
-1140 AVECVIEA
+1140 AVECVIDA

-1177 KIIGPYEGAKPRAVL
+1177 KIIGPYEGAKPRTVL
-1192 VTKSEWEERK
+1192 VSKAQWEERK
-1202 LNGRYDE
+1202 LNGQYDEA

>member
-1 MAQSRSGKKSTKS
+1 MQTTASH
-14 SGTKKRTSSS
+14 SGT
-24 KSSSSRSTSAR
+24 
-35 SASSRSSRPSGRAKR
+35 
-50 RAETPNLARSV
+50 
-61 LLVGLSLLCVAL
+61 
-73 VLVPGQN
+73 
-80 LWRTLRSWY
+80 
-89 FGVFGVMTYFVGPFL
+89 
-104 LYLAYLLASGY
+104 
-115 RVALF
+115 
-120 AGKVSLMGV
+120 
-129 LCAGVPV
+129 
-136 IFSKLNVEGLK
+136 
-147 AGEVIKMLFTR
+147 
-158 GGTYYWEGGVL
+158 
-169 GAPVGATL
+169 
-177 LALFGRPASNI
+177 
-188 LMLLV
+188 
-193 FLLGL
+193 
-198 MFFFAIT
+198 
-205 PVDVV
+205 
-210 LFVDTQYKKLQAKRE
+210 
-225 ERAAAETAYDT
+225 
-236 RLFHEEPEEESV
+236 
-248 ENLTEALPDANRPHH
+248 
-263 PVYDVIADTSR
+263 
-274 FPKQAAAPVQQPARQ
+274 
-289 YAQPYTAPVTPVVP
+289 
-303 EAPFTQQPAP
+303 
-313 QSRAGFDVD
+313 
-322 LGPDATEAARVKAET
+322 
-337 HDPLEPV
+337 
-344 NIGPGGTFGMDPL
+344 
-357 SGKTNSPLHYA
+357 
-368 RPQQAAPAPAP
+368 
-379 QEDFELQLEP
+379 
-389 AEEEPAYTA
+389 
-398 PYTAPASYTAPS
+398 
-410 TSYTAAPADSA
+410 
-421 PAPQEPVDELD
+421 
-432 ALINR
+432 
-437 AVSGHAPYYAPQEVS
+437 
-452 AETTLDLP
+452 
-460 QPTEFETPLTPVPQE
+460 
-475 PQFDTPLVP
+475 
-484 VEPEEDLPEPT
+484 
-495 PVELPQIDMTGRV
+495 
-508 QGDTMV
+508 
-514 ISPADL
+514 
-520 AAGMAAQN
+520 
-528 VAPLGE
+528 
-534 PTAADASTTPAAAP
+534 
-548 MPAAPVSP
+548 
-556 AVPASPAAIPTLG
+556 IPTLN
-569 GSFSDTGSVVSA
+569 GSFDTVGQAASA
-581 AWQSGRS
+581 AWQSGRPL
-588 VSEMLDA
+588 SELLDTQP
-595 MASQPAAPS
+595 ASQTPS
-604 APAVPVQAPA
+604 R
-614 YTAPA
+614 
-619 AEPVQEETTPAQTPA
+619 
-634 YTAPTTPQ
+634 PTGT
-642 PAPSAP
+642 
-648 AYQPAPQPMTRPA
+648 
-661 AETTQSSF
+661 ESSF

-678 RVRVSTAVGNSAGAP
+678 QLRVSTAVGNSASAP
-693 IHTPPVAAKA
+693 ISSPPSAAKA
-703 DPNAMRLPTSEEQPP
+703 DPHAMQLAAATKEPP
-718 EPYCY
+718 KPYCY
-723 PSLNLFNPTRPDD
+723 PSLNLFNATRPDD
-736 EAGAAREMKKNADI
+736 EAGAAREMKKNADT
-750 LVNTLDSFGVKT
+750 LVNTLESFGVKT
-762 TMLDIC
+762 KILDIC

-824 IRSTVNIRSVFE
+824 IRSTVNIRTVFE

-975 IAIVIDELA
+975 IAIIIDELA

-1047 TILDSG
+1047 TILDTS

-1068 VGASKPVRV
+1068 VGAAKPVRV

-1092 FIKSTSTA
+1092 FIKSTSSS

-1111 RRAVAEKGSKKGGDD
+1111 RRAVAEKGSKKGDD
-1126 DGDAGGALDAMFEQ
+1126 DGDGSGALDPMFEQ

-1177 KIIGPYEGAKPRAVL
+1177 KVIGPYEGAKPRAVL
-1192 VTKSEWEERK
+1192 VTRAQWEERK
-1202 LNGRYDE
+1202 LNGQYDEA